1 MFRTK
6 QKFRRFLAWILSVV
20 MILMNL
26 SLESIAEEPV
36 YQNYL
41 DGWKVD
47 VAWNTLSKD
56 YTWNATSDEMR
67 QPKIVVTYRMDHAAK
82 DYPAG
87 SLSFVIPGIGGVK
100 RSGTVKAD
108 KLAADQGDS
117 EWNYDWDPMSDTY
130 RFTNK
135 FAVSSGQSV
144 SGGFELLWTL
154 EARDCENGYT
164 MESSPY
170 FSVADA
176 GGIQMEPLSFA
187 FASTPDRYR
196 INMTRQTISGS
207 AYEKENKDYI
217 WYDCSVS
224 FDNDWLARGIYK
236 STLAMTVF
244 GAGTSGDDVIV
255 KEGTRY
261 KEIPVSVSG
270 DDLTFDLFTERYGNL
285 VELNSSGNRH
295 TYTVS
300 YRIGFKKETLE
311 GNEVTLHAHLD
322 RLYEDDEDWTVDA
335 GENECVDADDIFTLH
350 GYSFSHAGY
359 TYNQWSVNY
368 QHEIYEWTNR
378 HDAPIKE
385 TDRLNATGLYSGAVI
400 PFVLSGTSNRSYSSG
415 RSARAPRRGRM
426 AVASASEA
434 QIAVASET
442 GEDRLGEND
451 DPDLEDEKESSSTE
465 QDDTF
470 WKPWYRK
477 LMGKN
482 PETDPEELPENWNDL
497 SWYEHDLVSEN
508 ADFSDAVTFGEKYPE
523 EADVITA
530 TDSDAEEEED
540 YLPDITLSQADTSLW
555 SKVMGLFAIKSFA
568 AETDAAED
576 VTVSDDSVGKAT
588 VSNAPR
594 KAAAQTDEDIKETTV
609 TGSGISESQRYGLAL
624 GDDKIAVYL
633 KNGTMRALE
642 DHEYDMAF
650 VRVLPNGGE
659 TVYDYEVYGAE
670 SQDEAPDQYKLLAT
684 GTTDAG
690 TVHQLPDGVKAVYV
704 LVKDID
710 GSYSF
715 QLQTGVRLHL
725 NWQEEQAKEESE
737 RVDHSA
743 RLVNFTYMRSLYRDG
758 NGVLKN
764 DCAKT
769 VDDYGGTY
777 GKILADRDLDVFG
790 EGMLRDYSNVWL
802 RDPVTALETRVT
814 ADEFTGGGRDGFES
828 VIHASGTLKSDESG
842 TLKKFSLYAV
852 LPEGLTADPDED
864 EVTVT
869 GSGTAYTGGETDDF
883 ASHVSIRQTEWNG
896 KTTIVADFDFSD
908 APLASEQLT
917 SVSMAFPVSL
927 TYADFL
933 SLGNSYMPES
943 ALIAHDEGLAKISG
957 SSVRTDHYDLD
968 EDGDTEEKHAYYST
982 RVTIKEDATE
992 WREYVSKYV
1001 KSGYSTGFVTDTVAR
1016 LYNDAEDAKKQEK
1029 SDYSYRLDFGLG
1041 SSNAKNIVFFDRI
1054 EQGAKIA
1061 QTGENKDSYQ
1071 TIVSGWQGTFRGAD
1085 TTQAEKIGLAPT
1097 VYYSTD
1103 KNQEFDLGASGWST
1117 DAPADL
1123 STVKS
1128 IAVALDTSNMA
1139 DGLMKTRQMAYV
1151 LINMRAPKDRNL
1163 IEKRAVNQYTVQY
1176 DAYGLTGQYETTYT
1190 LSSAQTQ
1197 VKLLDNI
1204 GKLVLQKVDGD
1215 NLTKTDEDGTEHF
1228 AALTGAK
1235 FQVYGPDGAALFADG
1250 GKDLNSMGRI
1260 VMNNVRAGTYAW
1272 EEVQAPAGYQKITG
1286 KHTFT
1291 VTDIPQTIEIKNSR
1305 IPGSVTLTKLDADDE
1320 TRGPIAGAVYQLY
1333 QADGTQVFL
1342 TGSDGNYT
1350 YSTSGQ
1356 ESSCMT
1362 GADGTL
1368 TVNGLPWGSYY
1379 LKETEA
1385 PAGYEM
1391 DEASVSFEIGKAQY
1405 DAETDT
1411 IHTAV
1416 TAKDAEKAASI
1427 RLTKYDAVSGK
1438 TLKNA
1443 YYDVAVRKADGS
1455 YRKLYE
1461 YLKTNAA
1468 GELTVENLKFG
1479 HYRFTEV
1486 VPPAGYTLAA
1496 EPVET
1501 DLDATTADTVV
1512 KISQTDD
1519 RKTGSVKLIKLSSD
1533 GMPLSNAEFALYQ
1546 KAEDTGV
1553 AGADTLIQEGLVT
1566 GADGT
1571 TAIVDQLTW
1580 GDYYFLETKAP
1591 QGYQKSDAQLS
1602 FTVDASN
1609 ADAVQTVR
1617 VADEKILGSVTL
1629 TKMDEATKTKKL
1641 KDAQFNLYKNDGS
1654 LVKEGLITDGDGA
1667 ITVTGLEWGSYYLE
1681 ETKAPAGY
1689 GISRDKV
1696 RFSVNEANCTT
1707 TQALTCYDP
1716 AEQVQITIR
1725 KEINEWY
1732 EPFGNATFL
1741 FEIAGTDVNG
1751 TAHTWNKSI
1760 TLVNGATTGNVILS
1774 GIPAGTY
1781 TIRERDTERYKLDGI
1796 TAGANVTVAGDTATA
1811 VLTSEK
1817 EAEVTFANS
1826 ISQYEKFSHTGN
1838 TTNVV
1843 NAKTKL
1849 TGLQVAYKGPVTIES
1864 ETENSYTFTADDLE
1878 AVAFYDDGSSKTIR
1892 FSDLELN
1899 PATVTGNNNSSGA
1912 GYTVNV
1918 SYTENGMTVSGS
1930 FSVEVNLQIPPQPF
1944 TVTYDAN
1951 GGYFGEDTSSTLN
1964 QVTYVKS
1971 NKAHITKTAK
1981 TDNVSDDGTTFTGG
1995 YGNNIEKNQIVEIPG
2010 AKNLKVTITY
2020 QMENITCDWVCLY
2033 EGLSV
2038 QPTKNN
2044 YDQSKS
2050 GKLSGNTKT
2059 TKEFTINGD
2068 TVQIFFSS
2076 DYSNDNYY
2084 GFYATVEGEGI
2095 GNAIAVGEEKQ
2106 PNHATKKFAGWYTD
2120 AACSDGKK
2128 FALNDCTEDVTVY
2141 AKWKDLTAI
2150 LLSSGPGTGLGKKM
2164 ADIAGNVKEI
2174 TAFQQSAVMPDAD
2187 VTSDATHLISTTD
2200 SETPI
2205 YLWRDGTALL
2215 WWSKAEKVQA
2225 QELNYLFCQ
2234 SDTYNSNSKPGAWE
2248 LRGAFSALS
2257 DISGLKNWDVSQTT
2271 SMEQLFTGCEQLKD
2285 ISPIRGWQTGRVTDM
2300 TKLFDSCSQLVNLDA
2315 LEQWD
2320 LTKVHEF
2327 YYTFRG
2333 CESLENLNFMKQWK
2347 SVKPIVIS
2355 GMFSYCSS
2363 LNNIDG
2369 IAALDTSQTT
2379 DMMYVFNRCKNLEII
2394 TPLASWN
2401 TENVRYVGGMF
2412 WYCSSLTDLTP
2423 LSGWNTSHVKDMN
2436 YMFAHCSN
2444 LTDLSPF
2451 AVWDTSNVTNMSG
2464 VFSWCDPSDLTP
2476 LSGWN
2481 TSNVT
2486 NMNSMFEGCRSLI
2499 NLTALLNWNTSNVTR
2514 MNAMFY
2520 NCVTLTDLSPI
2531 SNWSTSSVTDM
2542 GSMFNGCNNLVNLT
2556 PLAGWNISN
2565 VTNMSYM
2572 FNVCQNLT
2580 DLSPISDW
2588 NVSNVTKMN
2597 GVFASCENL
2606 TNLSPISGWNVSN
2619 VTNMAYMFYRCTKMT
2634 DLGPIS
2640 DWNVSNVTAMNY
2652 MFDGCSAL
2660 TDLSPISDWNVSN
2673 ATAMNYMFDRCS
2685 TLTNLSPISNWDTS
2699 NVTNM
2704 SGMFRECGNLTDL
2717 TALSDWNTSSVTD
2730 MHSMFYQCESLTD
2743 LTPLSGWNTSSVTDM
2758 SYMFY
2763 NCSALTNLTPLS
2775 NWDVP
2780 NVTLVNNMFSG
2791 CYKLADSSA
2800 INDWDILKVTNFKYM
2815 FESCPSH
2822 PTFTKRAGTW
2832 DNRGTFTPTS

>member
-187 FASTPDRYR
+187 FTSTPDRYR

-236 STLAMTVF
+236 STLAMTVS

-255 KEGTRY
+255 KEGNRY
-261 KEIPVSVSG
+261 KEIPVSVSE

-285 VELNSSGNRH
+285 VELDSSGNRR

-322 RLYEDDEDWTVDA
+322 RLYEDDEDWTIDA
-335 GENECVDADDIFTLH
+335 GENERVDADDTFTLH

-378 HDAPIKE
+378 HDAPVKE
-385 TDRLNATGLYSGAVI
+385 TDRLNATGLYSGAVV
-400 PFVLSGTSNRSYSSG
+400 PFVLSGTSNRNYSAG

-451 DPDLEDEKESSSTE
+451 GPDPEDEKESSSTE
-465 QDDTF
+465 QDDAF

-477 LMGKN
+477 LMGKK
-482 PETDPEELPENWNDL
+482 PETDPEELPENWDDL

-568 AETDAAED
+568 AETDAAEG

-588 VSNAPR
+588 ASNAPR
-594 KAAAQTDEDIKETTV
+594 KAAAQTDKDIKETTV

-704 LVKDID
+704 LVKGID

-869 GSGTAYTGGETDDF
+869 GSGTVYTGGETDDF

-1016 LYNDAEDAKKQEK
+1016 LYNDAEDAAKQEK

-1061 QTGENKDSYQ
+1061 QTGEDKDSYQ
-1071 TIVSGWQGTFRGAD
+1071 TIVSGWQGTFRGVD
-1085 TTQAEKIGLAPT
+1085 TTQAEKMGLVPT

-1103 KNQEFDLGASGWST
+1103 KNQEFNLSASGWST
-1117 DAPADL
+1117 DTPADL

-1128 IAVALDTSNMA
+1128 IAVALDTSNMT

-1333 QADGTQVFL
+1333 QADGTQMFL
-1342 TGSDGNYT
+1342 TGSDGSYA

-1362 GADGTL
+1362 GTDGTL
-1368 TVNGLPWGSYY
+1368 TINGLPWGSYY

-1391 DEASVSFEIGKAQY
+1391 DKVPVSFEIGKAQY
-1405 DAETDT
+1405 DAGTDA
-1411 IHTAV
+1411 IHTDV

-1438 TLKNA
+1438 ALKNA

-1468 GELTVENLKFG
+1468 GELTVEGLKFG

-1501 DLDATTADTVV
+1501 DLDAVTAGTVV

-1533 GMPLSNAEFALYQ
+1533 GMPLSNAEFVLYQ
-1546 KAEDTGV
+1546 KAEDTGLTGS
-1553 AGADTLIQEGLVT
+1553 ATADTMIQDGLVT
-1566 GADGT
+1566 GADGA

-1609 ADAVQTVR
+1609 ADSVQTVR

-1654 LVKEGLITDGDGA
+1654 LVKAGLTTDGNGV
-1667 ITVTGLEWGSYYLE
+1667 ITVTDLEWGSYYFE

-1696 RFSVNEANCTT
+1696 RFSINEANCTT

-1760 TLVNGATTGNVILS
+1760 TLVNGATTGSVILS

-1817 EAEVTFANS
+1817 KAEVTFANN
-1826 ISQYEKFSHTGN
+1826 ISQYEKFSHTSN
-1838 TTNVV
+1838 AANVV

-1849 TGLQVAYKGPVTIES
+1849 TGLQVAYKGPATIES
-1864 ETENSYTFTADDLE
+1864 ETENSYTFTADDVE
-1878 AVAFYDDGSSKTIR
+1878 AIAFYDDGSSKIIR
-1892 FSDLELN
+1892 FSDLELD

-1918 SYTENGMTVSGS
+1918 SYTENGMAVSGS

-1944 TVTYDAN
+1944 TITYDAN

-1964 QVTYVKS
+1964 QVIYVKS
-1971 NKAHITKTAK
+1971 DKAHITKTAK
-1981 TDNVSDDGTTFTGG
+1981 TDNVDADGARTSES
-1995 YGNNIEKNQIVEIPG
+1995 YGNNVTKNQVVTIPG
-2010 AKNLKVTITY
+2010 AESLKVTITY
-2020 QMENITCDWVCLY
+2020 QTESANCDWVCLY
-2033 EGLSV
+2033 EGLDIT
-2038 QPTKNN
+2038 PDRGN
-2044 YDQSKS
+2044 YGQSKS
-2050 GKLSGNTKT
+2050 GKLGGTTKT
-2059 TKEFTINGD
+2059 TKEFTIQGD
-2068 TVQIFFSS
+2068 TVQIFFRSDSS
-2076 DYSNDNYY
+2076 VCNYY
-2084 GFYATVEGEGI
+2084 GFYAIVEGEGI
-2095 GNAIAVGEEKQ
+2095 GNAIVTGEEKK

-2120 AACSDGKK
+2120 AACSDGKE
-2128 FALNDCTEDVTVY
+2128 FVLEDCTEDVVVY
-2141 AKWKDLTAI
+2141 AKWKK
-2150 LLSSGPGTGLGKKM
+2150 LSATLIDSSYTSDSLKGKF
-2164 ADIAGNVKEI
+2164 ADIAVTKEEI
-2174 TAFQQSAVMPDAD
+2174 TAFQHSTVMPPED
-2187 VTSDATHLISTTD
+2187 VLNNPSCIISTMD
-2200 SETPI
+2200 SEAPV
-2205 YLWRDGTALL
+2205 YLWKNGTTLQ
-2215 WWSKAEKVQA
+2215 WWSKAEDVYAGKSLAFLFDGNGYYDVSDVGTIYVPTSG
-2225 QELNYLFCQ
+2225 YL
-2234 SDTYNSNSKPGAWE
+2234 KLE
-2248 LRGAFSALS
+2248 
-2257 DISGLKNWDVSQTT
+2257 DISGFSDIRMDKLQSARYLFDSCAMLNDISVIKNWNLINIQDVSYMFYGCVTLQNISAFGEMGRYFSDKRIYIDGVFQHCRSIQDISSLKNWNTSKFESLAFVFAGCSSLSDLTPLAEWNVSNVADVHNIFSGCSSLSDLTPLKQWGSKLSKITNISSMLQYCVNLTDISILEDWKIDNVTDISYMFKGCKKISDLSPLENWNTNRVTNMCSIFESCTRLIDLTPLENWDTNNVKDINRILYGCENIVDLTPLTNWNTDQVTNMNAAFYGCAQVISVSSLKNWNTSNVTQMRETFCKCRSVTDLSGLDDWNTSKITT
-2271 SMEQLFTGCEQLKD
+2271 SAGMFSSC
-2285 ISPIRGWQTGRVTDM
+2285 PITNINALSNWDMSNVTDM
-2300 TKLFDSCSQLVNLDA
+2300 SNMFSSCSQLV
-2315 LEQWD
+2315 D
-2320 LTKVHEF
+2320 LTGLADWNATTV
-2327 YYTFRG
+2327 
-2333 CESLENLNFMKQWK
+2333 NNMQ
-2347 SVKPIVIS
+2347 
-2355 GMFSYCSS
+2355 GMFYDCEV
-2363 LNNIDG
+2363 LTN
-2369 IAALDTSQTT
+2369 
-2379 DMMYVFNRCKNLEII
+2379 I
-2394 TPLASWN
+2394 TPLAKWN
-2401 TENVRYVGGMF
+2401 V
-2412 WYCSSLTDLTP
+2412 
-2423 LSGWNTSHVKDMN
+2423 
-2436 YMFAHCSN
+2436 
-2444 LTDLSPF
+2444 
-2451 AVWDTSNVTNMSG
+2451 SNVTNMKST
-2464 VFSWCDPSDLTP
+2464 FFNCLRLSDLSP
-2476 LSGWN
+2476 IADWN

-2486 NMNSMFEGCRSLI
+2486 NMEQTFCETAVI
-2499 NLTALLNWNTSNVTR
+2499 NLDS
-2514 MNAMFY
+2514 
-2520 NCVTLTDLSPI
+2520 LSK
-2531 SNWSTSSVTDM
+2531 WETKR
-2542 GSMFNGCNNLVNLT
+2542 
-2556 PLAGWNISN
+2556 
-2565 VTNMSYM
+2565 VTN
-2572 FNVCQNLT
+2572 
-2580 DLSPISDW
+2580 
-2588 NVSNVTKMN
+2588 
-2597 GVFASCENL
+2597 
-2606 TNLSPISGWNVSN
+2606 
-2619 VTNMAYMFYRCTKMT
+2619 
-2634 DLGPIS
+2634 
-2640 DWNVSNVTAMNY
+2640 
-2652 MFDGCSAL
+2652 
-2660 TDLSPISDWNVSN
+2660 
-2673 ATAMNYMFDRCS
+2673 
-2685 TLTNLSPISNWDTS
+2685 
-2699 NVTNM
+2699 
-2704 SGMFRECGNLTDL
+2704 
-2717 TALSDWNTSSVTD
+2717 
-2730 MHSMFYQCESLTD
+2730 MHSMFSWCT
-2743 LTPLSGWNTSSVTDM
+2743 
-2758 SYMFY
+2758 
-2763 NCSALTNLTPLS
+2763 ALT
-2775 NWDVP
+2775 
-2780 NVTLVNNMFSG
+2780 
-2791 CYKLADSSA
+2791 DSSA
-2800 INDWDILKVTNFKYM
+2800 INDWDIAKVTDFGSM
-2815 FESCPSH
+2815 FYGCPSH

-2832 DNRGTFTPTS
+2832 DSNGTFTPTS

>member
-164 MESSPY
+164 MEASPY

-207 AYEKENKDYI
+207 TYEKENKDYI
-217 WYDCSVS
+217 WYDCFVS
-224 FDNDWLARGIYK
+224 FDNDWLARGLYK
-236 STLAMTVF
+236 STLAMTVS

-255 KEGTRY
+255 KEGNRY

-285 VELNSSGNRH
+285 VELDSSGNRR

-322 RLYEDDEDWTVDA
+322 RLYEDDENWTVDA
-335 GENECVDADDIFTLH
+335 GENECVDADDTFTLH

-359 TYNQWSVNY
+359 VYNQWSVNY

-378 HDAPIKE
+378 HDAPVKE

-400 PFVLSGTSNRSYSSG
+400 PFVLSGTSDRSYSSG

-451 DPDLEDEKESSSTE
+451 DPDPEDEKESSSTE

-477 LMGKN
+477 LMGKK
-482 PETDPEELPENWNDL
+482 PETDPEELPENWDDL

-764 DCAKT
+764 DCAMT
-769 VDDYGGTY
+769 VDNYGGTY

-869 GSGTAYTGGETDDF
+869 GSGTAYTGRETDDF
-883 ASHVSIRQTEWNG
+883 SSHVSIRQTEWNG
-896 KTTIVADFDFSD
+896 KTTIVADFDFLD
-908 APLASEQLT
+908 APLAAEQLT

-968 EDGDTEEKHAYYST
+968 EDGDTEEKHAYYAT

-1016 LYNDAEDAKKQEK
+1016 LYNDAEDAVKQEK

-1071 TIVSGWQGTFRGAD
+1071 TIASGWQGTFRGVD
-1085 TTQAEKIGLAPT
+1085 TAQAEKMGLVPT

-1117 DAPADL
+1117 DAPVDL

-1190 LSSAQTQ
+1190 LSSAQTH

-1250 GKDLNSMGRI
+1250 GKNLNSMGRI

-1320 TRGPIAGAVYQLY
+1320 TRGPITGAVYQLY
-1333 QADGTQVFL
+1333 RADGTQVFL

-1362 GADGTL
+1362 GTDGTL
-1368 TVNGLPWGSYY
+1368 TINGLPWGSYY

-1391 DEASVSFEIGKAQY
+1391 DEVPVSFEIGKAQY
-1405 DAETDT
+1405 DAGTDA
-1411 IHTAV
+1411 IHTDV

-1438 TLKNA
+1438 ALKNA

-1486 VPPAGYTLAA
+1486 APPAGYTLAA

-1512 KISQTDD
+1512 KISQTDN

-1566 GADGT
+1566 GADGA
-1571 TAIVDQLTW
+1571 TAIIDQLTW

-1654 LVKEGLITDGDGA
+1654 LVKEGLTTDGDGA
-1667 ITVTGLEWGSYYLE
+1667 ITVTGLEWGSYYFE

-1796 TAGANVTVAGDTATA
+1796 TAGANVTVADDTATA

-1849 TGLQVAYKGPVTIES
+1849 TGLQVAYKGPATIES

-1878 AVAFYDDGSSKTIR
+1878 AVAFYDDGSSKTIS
-1892 FSDLELN
+1892 FSDLELD

-1918 SYTENGMTVSGS
+1918 SYTENGMTVSGN

-1951 GGYFGEDTSSTLN
+1951 GGYFDEDASSTLN
-1964 QVTYVKS
+1964 QVTYVK
-1971 NKAHITKTAK
+1971 NNVHVAKVAK
-1981 TDNVSDDGTTFTGG
+1981 TDNVGTDGAQTSGS
-1995 YGNNIEKNQIVEIPG
+1995 YGNNVTKNQVVTIPG
-2010 AKNLKVTITY
+2010 AKSLKVTITY
-2020 QMENITCDWVCLY
+2020 QTESSNYDWVCLY
-2033 EGLSV
+2033 EGLDITPAQS
-2038 QPTKNN
+2038 N

-2050 GKLSGNTKT
+2050 GKLGGTTTT
-2059 TKEFTINGD
+2059 TKEFTIQGD
-2068 TVQIFFSS
+2068 TVQIFFRSDSS
-2076 DYSNDNYY
+2076 GCNYY
-2084 GFYATVEGEGI
+2084 GFYAVVEGEGI
-2095 GNAIAVGEEKQ
+2095 GNAIVTGEEKK
-2106 PNHATKKFAGWYTD
+2106 PSHVTKKFAGWYTD
-2120 AACSDGKK
+2120 AACSDGQE
-2128 FALNDCTEDVTVY
+2128 FVLEDCSEDITVY
-2141 AKWKDLTAI
+2141 AKWEALTAT
-2150 LLSSGPGTGLGKKM
+2150 LLTSSRNTGLGKKM

-2234 SDTYNSNSKPGAWE
+2234 SQTYNSNGKPGAWE

-2271 SMEQLFTGCEQLKD
+2271 SMKQLFTGCEQLKD

-2320 LTKVHEF
+2320 LTKVRQF

-2347 SVKPIVIS
+2347 SVKPTVIS

-2369 IAALDTSQTT
+2369 IAAMDTSQTT
-2379 DMMYVFNRCKNLEII
+2379 DMVHVFNRCENLEII

-2436 YMFAHCSN
+2436 YMFANCRN
-2444 LTDLSPF
+2444 LTDLSPL
-2451 AVWDTSNVTNMSG
+2451 AAWDTSNVTNMSG

-2499 NLTALLNWNTSNVTR
+2499 DLTALLNWNTGNVVQ
-2514 MNAMFY
+2514 MGSMFSG
-2520 NCVTLTDLSPI
+2520 CSQLTDLAPLA
-2531 SNWSTSSVTDM
+2531 NWNTNSVTDM
-2542 GSMFNGCNNLVNLT
+2542 SYMFRGCSQLTNLASLANWNTNSVTTMSSMFYGCSQLADLT
-2556 PLAGWNISN
+2556 GLATWNTGNVTNMRYMFHGCSQLADLTGLATWTTGN
-2565 VTNMSYM
+2565 VTNMSFM
-2572 FNVCQNLT
+2572 FYGCSQ
-2580 DLSPISDW
+2580 
-2588 NVSNVTKMN
+2588 
-2597 GVFASCENL
+2597 L
-2606 TNLSPISGWNVSN
+2606 TNLASLANWNTNSVTDMSYMFFKCSKFADLTGLATWNTGN
-2619 VTNMAYMFYRCTKMT
+2619 VTNMSAMLSQCSKLA
-2634 DLGPIS
+2634 DLTGLAT
-2640 DWNVSNVTAMNY
+2640 WNVE
-2652 MFDGCSAL
+2652 
-2660 TDLSPISDWNVSN
+2660 
-2673 ATAMNYMFDRCS
+2673 
-2685 TLTNLSPISNWDTS
+2685 

-2704 SGMFRECGNLTDL
+2704 SGMFENCTSITDL
-2717 TALSDWNTSSVTD
+2717 TPIKDWNTSSVTN
-2730 MHSMFYQCESLTD
+2730 MRYVFNQCE
-2743 LTPLSGWNTSSVTDM
+2743 N
-2758 SYMFY
+2758 
-2763 NCSALTNLTPLS
+2763 
-2775 NWDVP
+2775 
-2780 NVTLVNNMFSG
+2780 LVN
-2791 CYKLADSSA
+2791 ASA
-2800 INDWDILKVTNFKYM
+2800 INDWKIANVTDFYHM
-2815 FESCPSH
+2815 FDKSPSH

-2832 DNRGTFTPTS
+2832 DSYGTFTPTS

>member
-1 MFRTK
+1 M
-6 QKFRRFLAWILSVV
+6 AWILSVV

-56 YTWNATSDEMR
+56 YTWNAASDEMR

-187 FASTPDRYR
+187 FTSTPDHYR
-196 INMTRQTISGS
+196 INMIRQTISGS

-217 WYDCSVS
+217 WYDCFVS
-224 FDNDWLARGIYK
+224 FDNDWLARGLYK
-236 STLAMTVF
+236 STLTMTVS

-255 KEGTRY
+255 KEENRY

-285 VELNSSGNRH
+285 VELDSSGNRR

-311 GNEVTLHAHLD
+311 GDEVTLHAHLD

-335 GENECVDADDIFTLH
+335 GENECVDADDTFTLH

-359 TYNQWSVNY
+359 IYNQWSVNY

-378 HDAPIKE
+378 HDAPVKE

-400 PFVLSGTSNRSYSSG
+400 PFVLSGTSNRSYTSG

-442 GEDRLGEND
+442 EEDRSGKSD
-451 DPDLEDEKESSSTE
+451 DPDQEDKKESSSAE
-465 QDDTF
+465 QADAF

-477 LMGKN
+477 LMGKK
-482 PETDPEELPENWNDL
+482 PATDPEELPENWDDL
-497 SWYEHDLVSEN
+497 SWYEHDLVSED

-568 AETDAAED
+568 AETDAAEG

-588 VSNAPR
+588 ASNAPR
-594 KAAAQTDEDIKETTV
+594 KAAAQTDKDIKETTV
-609 TGSGISESQRYGLAL
+609 TGSGISENQRYGLAL

-814 ADEFTGGGRDGFES
+814 ADEFIGGGRDGFES

-1016 LYNDAEDAKKQEK
+1016 LYNDAEDAAKQEK

-1071 TIVSGWQGTFRGAD
+1071 TIVSGWQGTFRGVD
-1085 TTQAEKIGLAPT
+1085 TTQAEKMGLVPT

-1103 KNQEFDLGASGWST
+1103 KNQEFDLSASGWST

-1123 STVKS
+1123 STVKG

-1333 QADGTQVFL
+1333 QADGTQMFL

-1391 DEASVSFEIGKAQY
+1391 DEAPVSFEIGKAQY

-1411 IHTAV
+1411 IHAAV
-1416 TAKDAEKAASI
+1416 TAKDAEKDASI
-1427 RLTKYDAVSGK
+1427 RLTKYDAVNGK

-1468 GELTVENLKFG
+1468 GELTVEGLKFG

-1501 DLDATTADTVV
+1501 DLDATTAGIVV

-1546 KAEDTGV
+1546 KAEDTGLTGN
-1553 AGADTLIQEGLVT
+1553 ATADTLIQEGLVT
-1566 GADGT
+1566 GADGAT
-1571 TAIVDQLTW
+1571 TIIDQLTW
-1580 GDYYFLETKAP
+1580 GDYYFLEMKAP

-1609 ADAVQTVR
+1609 ADSVQTVR

-1629 TKMDEATKTKKL
+1629 T
-1641 KDAQFNLYKNDGS
+1641 
-1654 LVKEGLITDGDGA
+1654 
-1667 ITVTGLEWGSYYLE
+1667 
-1681 ETKAPAGY
+1681 
-1689 GISRDKV
+1689 
-1696 RFSVNEANCTT
+1696 
-1707 TQALTCYDP
+1707 
-1716 AEQVQITIR
+1716 
-1725 KEINEWY
+1725 
-1732 EPFGNATFL
+1732 
-1741 FEIAGTDVNG
+1741 
-1751 TAHTWNKSI
+1751 
-1760 TLVNGATTGNVILS
+1760 
-1774 GIPAGTY
+1774 
-1781 TIRERDTERYKLDGI
+1781 
-1796 TAGANVTVAGDTATA
+1796 
-1811 VLTSEK
+1811 
-1817 EAEVTFANS
+1817 
-1826 ISQYEKFSHTGN
+1826 
-1838 TTNVV
+1838 
-1843 NAKTKL
+1843 
-1849 TGLQVAYKGPVTIES
+1849 
-1864 ETENSYTFTADDLE
+1864 
-1878 AVAFYDDGSSKTIR
+1878 
-1892 FSDLELN
+1892 
-1899 PATVTGNNNSSGA
+1899 
-1912 GYTVNV
+1912 
-1918 SYTENGMTVSGS
+1918 
-1930 FSVEVNLQIPPQPF
+1930 
-1944 TVTYDAN
+1944 
-1951 GGYFGEDTSSTLN
+1951 
-1964 QVTYVKS
+1964 
-1971 NKAHITKTAK
+1971 
-1981 TDNVSDDGTTFTGG
+1981 
-1995 YGNNIEKNQIVEIPG
+1995 
-2010 AKNLKVTITY
+2010 
-2020 QMENITCDWVCLY
+2020 
-2033 EGLSV
+2033 
-2038 QPTKNN
+2038 
-2044 YDQSKS
+2044 
-2050 GKLSGNTKT
+2050 
-2059 TKEFTINGD
+2059 
-2068 TVQIFFSS
+2068 
-2076 DYSNDNYY
+2076 
-2084 GFYATVEGEGI
+2084 
-2095 GNAIAVGEEKQ
+2095 
-2106 PNHATKKFAGWYTD
+2106 
-2120 AACSDGKK
+2120 
-2128 FALNDCTEDVTVY
+2128 
-2141 AKWKDLTAI
+2141 
-2150 LLSSGPGTGLGKKM
+2150 
-2164 ADIAGNVKEI
+2164 
-2174 TAFQQSAVMPDAD
+2174 
-2187 VTSDATHLISTTD
+2187 
-2200 SETPI
+2200 
-2205 YLWRDGTALL
+2205 
-2215 WWSKAEKVQA
+2215 
-2225 QELNYLFCQ
+2225 
-2234 SDTYNSNSKPGAWE
+2234 
-2248 LRGAFSALS
+2248 
-2257 DISGLKNWDVSQTT
+2257 
-2271 SMEQLFTGCEQLKD
+2271 
-2285 ISPIRGWQTGRVTDM
+2285 
-2300 TKLFDSCSQLVNLDA
+2300 
-2315 LEQWD
+2315 
-2320 LTKVHEF
+2320 
-2327 YYTFRG
+2327 
-2333 CESLENLNFMKQWK
+2333 
-2347 SVKPIVIS
+2347 
-2355 GMFSYCSS
+2355 
-2363 LNNIDG
+2363 
-2369 IAALDTSQTT
+2369 
-2379 DMMYVFNRCKNLEII
+2379 
-2394 TPLASWN
+2394 
-2401 TENVRYVGGMF
+2401 
-2412 WYCSSLTDLTP
+2412 
-2423 LSGWNTSHVKDMN
+2423 
-2436 YMFAHCSN
+2436 
-2444 LTDLSPF
+2444 
-2451 AVWDTSNVTNMSG
+2451 
-2464 VFSWCDPSDLTP
+2464 
-2476 LSGWN
+2476 
-2481 TSNVT
+2481 
-2486 NMNSMFEGCRSLI
+2486 
-2499 NLTALLNWNTSNVTR
+2499 
-2514 MNAMFY
+2514 
-2520 NCVTLTDLSPI
+2520 
-2531 SNWSTSSVTDM
+2531 
-2542 GSMFNGCNNLVNLT
+2542 
-2556 PLAGWNISN
+2556 
-2565 VTNMSYM
+2565 
-2572 FNVCQNLT
+2572 
-2580 DLSPISDW
+2580 
-2588 NVSNVTKMN
+2588 
-2597 GVFASCENL
+2597 
-2606 TNLSPISGWNVSN
+2606 
-2619 VTNMAYMFYRCTKMT
+2619 
-2634 DLGPIS
+2634 
-2640 DWNVSNVTAMNY
+2640 
-2652 MFDGCSAL
+2652 
-2660 TDLSPISDWNVSN
+2660 
-2673 ATAMNYMFDRCS
+2673 
-2685 TLTNLSPISNWDTS
+2685 
-2699 NVTNM
+2699 
-2704 SGMFRECGNLTDL
+2704 
-2717 TALSDWNTSSVTD
+2717 
-2730 MHSMFYQCESLTD
+2730 
-2743 LTPLSGWNTSSVTDM
+2743 
-2758 SYMFY
+2758 
-2763 NCSALTNLTPLS
+2763 
-2775 NWDVP
+2775 
-2780 NVTLVNNMFSG
+2780 
-2791 CYKLADSSA
+2791 
-2800 INDWDILKVTNFKYM
+2800 
-2815 FESCPSH
+2815 
-2822 PTFTKRAGTW
+2822 
-2832 DNRGTFTPTS
+2832 

>member
-164 MESSPY
+164 MEASPY

-187 FASTPDRYR
+187 FTSTPDRYR

-207 AYEKENKDYI
+207 TYEKENKDYI
-217 WYDCSVS
+217 WYDCFVS
-224 FDNDWLARGIYK
+224 FDNDWLARGLYK
-236 STLAMTVF
+236 STLAMTVS

-255 KEGTRY
+255 KEGNRY

-285 VELNSSGNRH
+285 VELNSSGIRS

-335 GENECVDADDIFTLH
+335 GENECVDADDTFTLH

-359 TYNQWSVNY
+359 VYNQWSVNY

-378 HDAPIKE
+378 HDAPVKE
-385 TDRLNATGLYSGAVI
+385 TDRLNATGLYSGAVV

-426 AVASASEA
+426 AVASESEA

-451 DPDLEDEKESSSTE
+451 DPDPEDEKESSSTE

-477 LMGKN
+477 LMGKK
-482 PETDPEELPENWNDL
+482 PETDPEELPENWDDL

-609 TGSGISESQRYGLAL
+609 TGNGISESQRYGLAL

-814 ADEFTGGGRDGFES
+814 ADEFAGGGRDGFES

-869 GSGTAYTGGETDDF
+869 GSGTAYTGGETNDF

-896 KTTIVADFDFSD
+896 KTTIVADFDFLD
-908 APLASEQLT
+908 APLAAEQLT

-968 EDGDTEEKHAYYST
+968 EDGDTEEKHAYYAT

-1016 LYNDAEDAKKQEK
+1016 LYNDAEDAVKQEK

-1071 TIVSGWQGTFRGAD
+1071 TIASGWQGTFRGVD
-1085 TTQAEKIGLAPT
+1085 TAQAEKIGLVPT

-1117 DAPADL
+1117 DAPVDL

-1190 LSSAQTQ
+1190 LSSAQTH

-1250 GKDLNSMGRI
+1250 GKNLNSMGRI

-1320 TRGPIAGAVYQLY
+1320 TRGPITGAVYQLY
-1333 QADGTQVFL
+1333 RADGTQVFL

-1362 GADGTL
+1362 GTDGTL
-1368 TVNGLPWGSYY
+1368 TINGLPWGSYY

-1391 DEASVSFEIGKAQY
+1391 DEVPVSFEIGKAQY
-1405 DAETDT
+1405 DAGTDA
-1411 IHTAV
+1411 IHTDV

-1438 TLKNA
+1438 ALKNA

-1486 VPPAGYTLAA
+1486 APPAGYTLAA

-1512 KISQTDD
+1512 KISQTDN

-1566 GADGT
+1566 GADGA
-1571 TAIVDQLTW
+1571 TAIIDQLTW

-1654 LVKEGLITDGDGA
+1654 LVKEGLTTDGDGA
-1667 ITVTGLEWGSYYLE
+1667 ITVTGLEWGSYYFE

-1796 TAGANVTVAGDTATA
+1796 TAGANVTVADDTATA

-1849 TGLQVAYKGPVTIES
+1849 TGLQVAYKGPATIES

-1878 AVAFYDDGSSKTIR
+1878 AVAFYDDGSSKTIS
-1892 FSDLELN
+1892 FSDLELD

-1918 SYTENGMTVSGS
+1918 SYTENGMTVSGN

-1951 GGYFGEDTSSTLN
+1951 GGYFDEDASSTLN
-1964 QVTYVKS
+1964 QVTYVK
-1971 NKAHITKTAK
+1971 NNVHVAKVAK
-1981 TDNVSDDGTTFTGG
+1981 TDNVGTDGAQTSGS
-1995 YGNNIEKNQIVEIPG
+1995 YGNNVTKNQVVTIPG
-2010 AKNLKVTITY
+2010 AKSLKVTITY
-2020 QMENITCDWVCLY
+2020 QTESSNYDWVCLY
-2033 EGLSV
+2033 EGLDITPAQS
-2038 QPTKNN
+2038 N

-2050 GKLSGNTKT
+2050 GKLGGTTTT
-2059 TKEFTINGD
+2059 TKEFTIQGD
-2068 TVQIFFSS
+2068 TVQIFFRSDSS
-2076 DYSNDNYY
+2076 GCNYY
-2084 GFYATVEGEGI
+2084 GFYAVVEGEGI
-2095 GNAIAVGEEKQ
+2095 GNAIVTGEEKK
-2106 PNHATKKFAGWYTD
+2106 PSHVTKKFAGWYTD
-2120 AACSDGKK
+2120 AACSDGQE
-2128 FALNDCTEDVTVY
+2128 FVLEDCSEDITVY
-2141 AKWKDLTAI
+2141 AKWEALTAT
-2150 LLSSGPGTGLGKKM
+2150 LLTSSRNTGLGKKM

-2234 SDTYNSNSKPGAWE
+2234 SQTYNSNGKPGAWE

-2271 SMEQLFTGCEQLKD
+2271 SMKQLFTGCEQLKD

-2320 LTKVHEF
+2320 LTKVRQF

-2347 SVKPIVIS
+2347 SVKPTVIS

-2369 IAALDTSQTT
+2369 IVAMDTSQTT
-2379 DMMYVFNRCKNLEII
+2379 DMVHVFNRCENLEII

-2436 YMFAHCSN
+2436 YMFANCRN
-2444 LTDLSPF
+2444 LTDLSPL
-2451 AVWDTSNVTNMSG
+2451 AAWDTSNVTNMSG

-2499 NLTALLNWNTSNVTR
+2499 DLTALLNWNTGNVVQ
-2514 MNAMFY
+2514 MGSMFSG
-2520 NCVTLTDLSPI
+2520 CSQLTDLAPLA
-2531 SNWSTSSVTDM
+2531 NWNTNSVTDM
-2542 GSMFNGCNNLVNLT
+2542 SAMLSQCSKLADLT
-2556 PLAGWNISN
+2556 GLA
-2565 VTNMSYM
+2565 T
-2572 FNVCQNLT
+2572 
-2580 DLSPISDW
+2580 W
-2588 NVSNVTKMN
+2588 NV
-2597 GVFASCENL
+2597 E
-2606 TNLSPISGWNVSN
+2606 
-2619 VTNMAYMFYRCTKMT
+2619 
-2634 DLGPIS
+2634 
-2640 DWNVSNVTAMNY
+2640 
-2652 MFDGCSAL
+2652 
-2660 TDLSPISDWNVSN
+2660 
-2673 ATAMNYMFDRCS
+2673 
-2685 TLTNLSPISNWDTS
+2685 

-2704 SGMFRECGNLTDL
+2704 SGMFENCTSITDL
-2717 TALSDWNTSSVTD
+2717 TPIKDWNTSSVTN
-2730 MHSMFYQCESLTD
+2730 MRYVFNQCE
-2743 LTPLSGWNTSSVTDM
+2743 N
-2758 SYMFY
+2758 
-2763 NCSALTNLTPLS
+2763 
-2775 NWDVP
+2775 
-2780 NVTLVNNMFSG
+2780 LVN
-2791 CYKLADSSA
+2791 ASA
-2800 INDWDILKVTNFKYM
+2800 INDWKIANVTDFYHM
-2815 FESCPSH
+2815 FDKSPSH

-2832 DNRGTFTPTS
+2832 DSYGTFTPTS

>member
-56 YTWNATSDEMR
+56 YTWNATSDEMK

-217 WYDCSVS
+217 WYDCFVS
-224 FDNDWLARGIYK
+224 FDNDWLARGLYK
-236 STLAMTVF
+236 STLAMTVS

-255 KEGTRY
+255 KEGNRY

-285 VELNSSGNRH
+285 VELDSSGNRR

-311 GNEVTLHAHLD
+311 GDEVTLHAHLD

-335 GENECVDADDIFTLH
+335 GENECVDADDTFTLH

-378 HDAPIKE
+378 HDAPVKE
-385 TDRLNATGLYSGAVI
+385 TDRLNATGLYSGAVV
-400 PFVLSGTSNRSYSSG
+400 PFVLSGTSNRNYSSG

-434 QIAVASET
+434 QIAVTSET

-451 DPDLEDEKESSSTE
+451 DHDPEDEKESSSTE

-477 LMGKN
+477 LMGKK
-482 PETDPEELPENWNDL
+482 PETDPEELPENWDDL

-530 TDSDAEEEED
+530 TDSDAEEDED
-540 YLPDITLSQADTSLW
+540 YLPDITLSQANTSIW
-555 SKVMGLFAIKSFA
+555 SRVMGLFAMKSFA
-568 AETDAAED
+568 AETDDAES
-576 VTVSDDSVGKAT
+576 VTASDDGVGKAT
-588 VSNAPR
+588 ASNAPR
-594 KAAAQTDEDIKETTV
+594 KAAAQADEDIKETTV
-609 TGSGISESQRYGLAL
+609 TSSGISENQRYGLAL

-802 RDPVTALETRVT
+802 RDPVTALETKVT
-814 ADEFTGGGRDGFES
+814 ADEFAGGGRDGFES

-957 SSVRTDHYDLD
+957 SSVRTDRYDLD

-1001 KSGYSTGFVTDTVAR
+1001 KSNYSTGFVTDTVAR
-1016 LYNDAEDAKKQEK
+1016 LYNDAEDAAKQEK

-1071 TIVSGWQGTFRGAD
+1071 TIASGWQGTFRGVD
-1085 TTQAEKIGLAPT
+1085 TTQAEKMGLVPT

-1103 KNQEFDLGASGWST
+1103 KNQEFNLSASGWNT

-1197 VKLLDNI
+1197 VKLLDSI

-1333 QADGTQVFL
+1333 QADGTQMFL
-1342 TGSDGNYT
+1342 TGSDGSYT

-1362 GADGTL
+1362 GTDGTL

-1391 DEASVSFEIGKAQY
+1391 DEAPVSFEIGKTQY
-1405 DAETDT
+1405 DAGTDT
-1411 IHTAV
+1411 IHTVV
-1416 TAKDAEKAASI
+1416 TAKDAEKDASI
-1427 RLTKYDAVSGK
+1427 RLTKYDAVNGK

-1443 YYDVAVRKADGS
+1443 YYDVAVKKADGS

-1468 GELTVENLKFG
+1468 GELTVEGLKFG

-1501 DLDATTADTVV
+1501 DLDATTAGTVV

-1553 AGADTLIQEGLVT
+1553 AGSTAADTLIQEGLVT
-1566 GADGT
+1566 GADGA

-1609 ADAVQTVR
+1609 ADSVQTVR

-1654 LVKEGLITDGDGA
+1654 LVKEGLTTDGNGV
-1667 ITVTGLEWGSYYLE
+1667 ITVTDLEWGSYYFE
-1681 ETKAPAGY
+1681 ETKAPTGY

-1696 RFSVNEANCTT
+1696 RFSVNEMNCTT
-1707 TQALTCYDP
+1707 AQALTCYDP

-1760 TLVNGATTGNVILS
+1760 TLVKGATTGNVILS

-1796 TAGANVTVAGDTATA
+1796 TAGANVTVADDTATA

-1849 TGLQVAYKGPVTIES
+1849 TGLQVAYKGPAMIES
-1864 ETENSYTFTADDLE
+1864 ETENSYTFTADDVE
-1878 AVAFYDDGSSKTIR
+1878 AIAFYDDGSSKTIR
-1892 FSDLELN
+1892 FSDLELD

-1951 GGYFGEDTSSTLN
+1951 EGYFGEDTSSTLN
-1964 QVTYVKS
+1964 QVIYVKS
-1971 NKAHITKTAK
+1971 DKAHITKTAK
-1981 TDNVSDDGTTFTGG
+1981 TDNVDTDGARTSES
-1995 YGNNIEKNQIVEIPG
+1995 YGNNVTKNQVVTIPG
-2010 AKNLKVTITY
+2010 AESLKVTITY
-2020 QMENITCDWVCLY
+2020 QTESANCDWVCLY
-2033 EGLSV
+2033 EGLDIT
-2038 QPTKNN
+2038 PDRGN
-2044 YDQSKS
+2044 YGQSKS
-2050 GKLSGNTKT
+2050 GKLGGTTKT
-2059 TKEFTINGD
+2059 TKEFTIQGD
-2068 TVQIFFSS
+2068 TVQIFFRSDSS
-2076 DYSNDNYY
+2076 VCNYY
-2084 GFYATVEGEGI
+2084 GFYAIVEGEGI
-2095 GNAIAVGEEKQ
+2095 GNAIVTGEEKK

-2120 AACSDGKK
+2120 AACSDGKE
-2128 FALNDCTEDVTVY
+2128 FVLEDCTEDVVVY
-2141 AKWKDLTAI
+2141 AKWKK
-2150 LLSSGPGTGLGKKM
+2150 LSATLIDSSYTSDSLKGKF
-2164 ADIAGNVKEI
+2164 ADIAVTKEEI
-2174 TAFQQSAVMPDAD
+2174 TAFQHSTVMPPED
-2187 VTSDATHLISTTD
+2187 VLNNPSCIISTMD
-2200 SETPI
+2200 SEAPV
-2205 YLWRDGTALL
+2205 YLWKNGTTLQ
-2215 WWSKAEKVQA
+2215 WWSKAEDVYAGKSLAFLFDGNGYYDVSDVGTIYVPTSG
-2225 QELNYLFCQ
+2225 YL
-2234 SDTYNSNSKPGAWE
+2234 KLE
-2248 LRGAFSALS
+2248 
-2257 DISGLKNWDVSQTT
+2257 DISGFSDIRMDKLQSARYLFDSCAMLNDISVIKNWNLINIQDVSYMFYGCVTLQNISAFGEIGRYFSDKRIYIDGVFQHCRSIQDISSLKNWNISKFESLTFVFAGCSSLSDLTPLAEWNVSNVADLHNIFSGCSSLSDLTPLKQWSGKLSKITNISSMLQYCVNLTDISILEDWKIDNVTDISYMFKGCKKISDLSPLENWNTNRVTNMCSIFESCTSLIDLTPLENWDTNNVKDINRILYGCENIVDLTPLTNWNTDQVTNMNAAFYGCAQVISVSSLKNWNTSNVTQMRETFCKCRSVTDLSGLDDWNTSKITT
-2271 SMEQLFTGCEQLKD
+2271 SAGMFSSC
-2285 ISPIRGWQTGRVTDM
+2285 PITNINALSNWDMSNVTDM
-2300 TKLFDSCSQLVNLDA
+2300 SNMFSSCSQLV
-2315 LEQWD
+2315 D
-2320 LTKVHEF
+2320 LTGLADWNATTV
-2327 YYTFRG
+2327 
-2333 CESLENLNFMKQWK
+2333 NNMQ
-2347 SVKPIVIS
+2347 
-2355 GMFSYCSS
+2355 GMFYDCEV
-2363 LNNIDG
+2363 LTN
-2369 IAALDTSQTT
+2369 
-2379 DMMYVFNRCKNLEII
+2379 I
-2394 TPLASWN
+2394 TPLAKWN
-2401 TENVRYVGGMF
+2401 V
-2412 WYCSSLTDLTP
+2412 
-2423 LSGWNTSHVKDMN
+2423 
-2436 YMFAHCSN
+2436 
-2444 LTDLSPF
+2444 
-2451 AVWDTSNVTNMSG
+2451 SNVTNMKST
-2464 VFSWCDPSDLTP
+2464 FFNCLRLSDLSP
-2476 LSGWN
+2476 IADWN

-2486 NMNSMFEGCRSLI
+2486 NMEQTFCETAVI
-2499 NLTALLNWNTSNVTR
+2499 NLDS
-2514 MNAMFY
+2514 
-2520 NCVTLTDLSPI
+2520 LSK
-2531 SNWSTSSVTDM
+2531 WETKR
-2542 GSMFNGCNNLVNLT
+2542 
-2556 PLAGWNISN
+2556 
-2565 VTNMSYM
+2565 VTN
-2572 FNVCQNLT
+2572 
-2580 DLSPISDW
+2580 
-2588 NVSNVTKMN
+2588 
-2597 GVFASCENL
+2597 
-2606 TNLSPISGWNVSN
+2606 
-2619 VTNMAYMFYRCTKMT
+2619 
-2634 DLGPIS
+2634 
-2640 DWNVSNVTAMNY
+2640 
-2652 MFDGCSAL
+2652 
-2660 TDLSPISDWNVSN
+2660 
-2673 ATAMNYMFDRCS
+2673 
-2685 TLTNLSPISNWDTS
+2685 
-2699 NVTNM
+2699 
-2704 SGMFRECGNLTDL
+2704 
-2717 TALSDWNTSSVTD
+2717 
-2730 MHSMFYQCESLTD
+2730 MHSMFSWCT
-2743 LTPLSGWNTSSVTDM
+2743 
-2758 SYMFY
+2758 
-2763 NCSALTNLTPLS
+2763 ALT
-2775 NWDVP
+2775 
-2780 NVTLVNNMFSG
+2780 
-2791 CYKLADSSA
+2791 DSSA
-2800 INDWDILKVTNFKYM
+2800 INDWDIAKVTDFGSM
-2815 FESCPSH
+2815 FYGCPSH

-2832 DNRGTFTPTS
+2832 DSSGTFTPTS

>member
-56 YTWNATSDEMR
+56 YTWNATSDEMK

-217 WYDCSVS
+217 WYDCFVS
-224 FDNDWLARGIYK
+224 FDNDWLARGLYK
-236 STLAMTVF
+236 STLAMTVS

-255 KEGTRY
+255 KEGNRY

-285 VELNSSGNRH
+285 VELDSSGNRR

-311 GNEVTLHAHLD
+311 GDEVTLHAHLD

-335 GENECVDADDIFTLH
+335 GENECVDADDTFTLH

-378 HDAPIKE
+378 HDAPVKE
-385 TDRLNATGLYSGAVI
+385 TDRLNATGLYSGAVV
-400 PFVLSGTSNRSYSSG
+400 PFVLSGTSNRNYSSG

-434 QIAVASET
+434 QIAVTSET

-451 DPDLEDEKESSSTE
+451 DHDPEDEKESSSTE

-477 LMGKN
+477 LMGKK
-482 PETDPEELPENWNDL
+482 PETDPEELPENWDDL

-530 TDSDAEEEED
+530 TDSDAEEDED
-540 YLPDITLSQADTSLW
+540 YLPDITLSQANTSIW
-555 SKVMGLFAIKSFA
+555 SRVMGLFAMKSFA
-568 AETDAAED
+568 AETDDAES
-576 VTVSDDSVGKAT
+576 VTASDDGVGKAT
-588 VSNAPR
+588 ASNAPR
-594 KAAAQTDEDIKETTV
+594 KAAAQADEDIKETTV
-609 TGSGISESQRYGLAL
+609 TSSGISENQRYGLAL

-743 RLVNFTYMRSLYRDG
+743 RLVNFTYMRSLYLDG

-814 ADEFTGGGRDGFES
+814 ADEFAGGGRDGFES

-1016 LYNDAEDAKKQEK
+1016 LYNDAEDAAKQEK

-1071 TIVSGWQGTFRGAD
+1071 TIVSGWQGTFRGVD
-1085 TTQAEKIGLAPT
+1085 TMQAEKMGLVPT

-1103 KNQEFDLGASGWST
+1103 KNQEFDLSASGWST
-1117 DAPADL
+1117 NAPVDL

-1215 NLTKTDEDGTEHF
+1215 NLTKTDEDGTAHF

-1391 DEASVSFEIGKAQY
+1391 DEAPVSFEIGKAQY

-1411 IHTAV
+1411 IHAAV

-1443 YYDVAVRKADGS
+1443 YYDVAVKKADGS

-1501 DLDATTADTVV
+1501 DLDATTAGTVV

-1553 AGADTLIQEGLVT
+1553 AGSAAADTLIQEGLVT
-1566 GADGT
+1566 GADGA

-1609 ADAVQTVR
+1609 ADSVQTVR
-1617 VADEKILGSVTL
+1617 VADEKILGSATL

-1667 ITVTGLEWGSYYLE
+1667 ITVTGLEWGSYYFE

-1696 RFSVNEANCTT
+1696 RFSVNEMNCTT
-1707 TQALTCYDP
+1707 AQALTCYDP

-1760 TLVNGATTGNVILS
+1760 TLVKGATTGNVILS

-1796 TAGANVTVAGDTATA
+1796 TAGANVTVADDTATA

-1849 TGLQVAYKGPVTIES
+1849 TGLQVAYKGPAMIES
-1864 ETENSYTFTADDLE
+1864 ETENSYTFTADDVE
-1878 AVAFYDDGSSKTIR
+1878 AIAFYDDGSSKTIR
-1892 FSDLELN
+1892 FSDLELD

-1951 GGYFGEDTSSTLN
+1951 EGYFGEDTSSTLN
-1964 QVTYVKS
+1964 QVIYVKS
-1971 NKAHITKTAK
+1971 DKAHITKTAK
-1981 TDNVSDDGTTFTGG
+1981 TDNVDTDGARTSEL
-1995 YGNNIEKNQIVEIPG
+1995 YGNNVTKNQVVTIPG
-2010 AKNLKVTITY
+2010 AESLKVTITY
-2020 QMENITCDWVCLY
+2020 QTESANCDWVCLY
-2033 EGLSV
+2033 EGLDIT
-2038 QPTKNN
+2038 PDRGN
-2044 YDQSKS
+2044 YGQSKS
-2050 GKLSGNTKT
+2050 GKLGGTTKT
-2059 TKEFTINGD
+2059 TKEFTIQGD
-2068 TVQIFFSS
+2068 TVQIFFRSDSS
-2076 DYSNDNYY
+2076 VCNYY
-2084 GFYATVEGEGI
+2084 GFYAIVEGEGI
-2095 GNAIAVGEEKQ
+2095 GNAIVTGEEKK

-2120 AACSDGKK
+2120 AACSDGKE
-2128 FALNDCTEDVTVY
+2128 FVLEDCTEDVVVY
-2141 AKWKDLTAI
+2141 AKWKK
-2150 LLSSGPGTGLGKKM
+2150 LSATLIDSSYTSDSLKGKF
-2164 ADIAGNVKEI
+2164 ADIAVTKEEI
-2174 TAFQQSAVMPDAD
+2174 TAFQHSTVMPPED
-2187 VTSDATHLISTTD
+2187 VLNNPSCIISTMD
-2200 SETPI
+2200 SEAPV
-2205 YLWRDGTALL
+2205 YLWKNGTTLQ
-2215 WWSKAEKVQA
+2215 WWSKAEDVYAGKSLAFLFDGNGYYDVSDVGTIYVPTSG
-2225 QELNYLFCQ
+2225 YL
-2234 SDTYNSNSKPGAWE
+2234 KLE
-2248 LRGAFSALS
+2248 
-2257 DISGLKNWDVSQTT
+2257 DISGFSDIRMDKLQSARYLFDSCAMLNDISVIKNWNLINIQDVSYMFYGCVTLQNISAFGEIGRYFSDKRIYIDGVFQHCRSIQDISSLKNWNISKFESLTFVFAGCSSLSDLTPLAEWNVSNVADLHNIFSGCSSLSDLTPLKQWSGKLSKITNISSMLQYCVNLTDISILEDWKIDNVTDISYMFKGCKKISDLSPLENWNTNRVTNMCSIFESCTSLIDLTPLENWDTNNVKDINRILYGCENIVDLTPLTNWNTDQVTNMNAAFYGCAQVISVSSLKNWNTSNVTQMRETFCKCRSVTDLSGLDDWNTSKITT
-2271 SMEQLFTGCEQLKD
+2271 SAGMFSSC
-2285 ISPIRGWQTGRVTDM
+2285 PITNINALSNWDMSNVTDM
-2300 TKLFDSCSQLVNLDA
+2300 SNMFSSCSQLV
-2315 LEQWD
+2315 D
-2320 LTKVHEF
+2320 LTGLADWNATTV
-2327 YYTFRG
+2327 
-2333 CESLENLNFMKQWK
+2333 NNMQ
-2347 SVKPIVIS
+2347 
-2355 GMFSYCSS
+2355 GMFYDCEV
-2363 LNNIDG
+2363 LTN
-2369 IAALDTSQTT
+2369 
-2379 DMMYVFNRCKNLEII
+2379 I
-2394 TPLASWN
+2394 TPLAKWN
-2401 TENVRYVGGMF
+2401 V
-2412 WYCSSLTDLTP
+2412 
-2423 LSGWNTSHVKDMN
+2423 
-2436 YMFAHCSN
+2436 
-2444 LTDLSPF
+2444 
-2451 AVWDTSNVTNMSG
+2451 SNVTNMKST
-2464 VFSWCDPSDLTP
+2464 FFNCLRLSDLSP
-2476 LSGWN
+2476 IADWN

-2486 NMNSMFEGCRSLI
+2486 NMEQTFCETAVI
-2499 NLTALLNWNTSNVTR
+2499 NLDS
-2514 MNAMFY
+2514 
-2520 NCVTLTDLSPI
+2520 LSK
-2531 SNWSTSSVTDM
+2531 WETKR
-2542 GSMFNGCNNLVNLT
+2542 
-2556 PLAGWNISN
+2556 
-2565 VTNMSYM
+2565 VTN
-2572 FNVCQNLT
+2572 
-2580 DLSPISDW
+2580 
-2588 NVSNVTKMN
+2588 
-2597 GVFASCENL
+2597 
-2606 TNLSPISGWNVSN
+2606 
-2619 VTNMAYMFYRCTKMT
+2619 
-2634 DLGPIS
+2634 
-2640 DWNVSNVTAMNY
+2640 
-2652 MFDGCSAL
+2652 
-2660 TDLSPISDWNVSN
+2660 
-2673 ATAMNYMFDRCS
+2673 
-2685 TLTNLSPISNWDTS
+2685 
-2699 NVTNM
+2699 
-2704 SGMFRECGNLTDL
+2704 
-2717 TALSDWNTSSVTD
+2717 
-2730 MHSMFYQCESLTD
+2730 MHSMFSWCT
-2743 LTPLSGWNTSSVTDM
+2743 
-2758 SYMFY
+2758 
-2763 NCSALTNLTPLS
+2763 ALT
-2775 NWDVP
+2775 
-2780 NVTLVNNMFSG
+2780 
-2791 CYKLADSSA
+2791 DSSA
-2800 INDWDILKVTNFKYM
+2800 INDWDIAKVTDFGSM
-2815 FESCPSH
+2815 FYGCPSH

>member
-56 YTWNATSDEMR
+56 YTWNATSDEMK

-87 SLSFVIPGIGGVK
+87 SLSFVIPGIGSVK

-117 EWNYDWDPMSDTY
+117 EWNYDWNPMSDTY

-187 FASTPDRYR
+187 FTSTPDRYR

-236 STLAMTVF
+236 STLAMTVS

-255 KEGTRY
+255 KEGNRY

-285 VELNSSGNRH
+285 VELDSSGNRR

-300 YRIGFKKETLE
+300 YRIGFKKKTLE
-311 GNEVTLHAHLD
+311 GNEVTIHAHLD

-335 GENECVDADDIFTLH
+335 GENERVDADDAFTLH
-350 GYSFSHAGY
+350 GYSYSHAGY
-359 TYNQWSVNY
+359 IYNQWSVNY

-378 HDAPIKE
+378 HDAPVKE
-385 TDRLNATGLYSGAVI
+385 ADRLNATSLYSGAVV
-400 PFVLSGTSNRSYSSG
+400 PFVLSGTSDRNYSSG

-442 GEDRLGEND
+442 GEDGSGESD
-451 DPDLEDEKESSSTE
+451 DPDSEDERESSSTE

-477 LMGKN
+477 LMGKK

-523 EADVITA
+523 EVDVITA
-530 TDSDAEEEED
+530 TDSDAGEEED

-555 SKVMGLFAIKSFA
+555 SRVMGLFAIKSFA

-588 VSNAPR
+588 ASNAPR

-814 ADEFTGGGRDGFES
+814 ADEFAGGGRDGFES

-883 ASHVSIRQTEWNG
+883 ASRVSIRQTEWNG

-957 SSVRTDHYDLD
+957 SSVRTDYYDLD

-1016 LYNDAEDAKKQEK
+1016 LYNDAEDAAKQEK

-1061 QTGENKDSYQ
+1061 QTGENMNSYQ
-1071 TIVSGWQGTFRGAD
+1071 TIASGWQGTFRGVD
-1085 TTQAEKIGLAPT
+1085 TTQAEKMGLVPT

-1103 KNQEFDLGASGWST
+1103 KNQEFDLSASGWST
-1117 DAPADL
+1117 DTPADL

-1286 KHTFT
+1286 KHAFT

-1305 IPGSVTLTKLDADDE
+1305 IQGSVTLTKLDADNE

-1333 QADGTQVFL
+1333 QADGTQMFL

-1362 GADGTL
+1362 GADGPL

-1385 PAGYEM
+1385 PVGYEM
-1391 DEASVSFEIGKAQY
+1391 DETPVSFEIGKAQY

-1501 DLDATTADTVV
+1501 DLDATTAGIVV

-1553 AGADTLIQEGLVT
+1553 AGSAAADTLIQEGLVT
-1566 GADGT
+1566 GADGA

-1580 GDYYFLETKAP
+1580 GDYYFLEMKAP

-1609 ADAVQTVR
+1609 ADSVQTVR

-1629 TKMDEATKTKKL
+1629 TKMDEATKTKK
-1641 KDAQFNLYKNDGS
+1641 
-1654 LVKEGLITDGDGA
+1654 
-1667 ITVTGLEWGSYYLE
+1667 
-1681 ETKAPAGY
+1681 
-1689 GISRDKV
+1689 
-1696 RFSVNEANCTT
+1696 
-1707 TQALTCYDP
+1707 
-1716 AEQVQITIR
+1716 
-1725 KEINEWY
+1725 
-1732 EPFGNATFL
+1732 
-1741 FEIAGTDVNG
+1741 
-1751 TAHTWNKSI
+1751 
-1760 TLVNGATTGNVILS
+1760 
-1774 GIPAGTY
+1774 
-1781 TIRERDTERYKLDGI
+1781 
-1796 TAGANVTVAGDTATA
+1796 
-1811 VLTSEK
+1811 
-1817 EAEVTFANS
+1817 
-1826 ISQYEKFSHTGN
+1826 
-1838 TTNVV
+1838 
-1843 NAKTKL
+1843 
-1849 TGLQVAYKGPVTIES
+1849 
-1864 ETENSYTFTADDLE
+1864 
-1878 AVAFYDDGSSKTIR
+1878 
-1892 FSDLELN
+1892 
-1899 PATVTGNNNSSGA
+1899 
-1912 GYTVNV
+1912 
-1918 SYTENGMTVSGS
+1918 
-1930 FSVEVNLQIPPQPF
+1930 
-1944 TVTYDAN
+1944 
-1951 GGYFGEDTSSTLN
+1951 
-1964 QVTYVKS
+1964 
-1971 NKAHITKTAK
+1971 
-1981 TDNVSDDGTTFTGG
+1981 
-1995 YGNNIEKNQIVEIPG
+1995 
-2010 AKNLKVTITY
+2010 
-2020 QMENITCDWVCLY
+2020 
-2033 EGLSV
+2033 
-2038 QPTKNN
+2038 
-2044 YDQSKS
+2044 
-2050 GKLSGNTKT
+2050 
-2059 TKEFTINGD
+2059 
-2068 TVQIFFSS
+2068 
-2076 DYSNDNYY
+2076 
-2084 GFYATVEGEGI
+2084 
-2095 GNAIAVGEEKQ
+2095 
-2106 PNHATKKFAGWYTD
+2106 
-2120 AACSDGKK
+2120 
-2128 FALNDCTEDVTVY
+2128 
-2141 AKWKDLTAI
+2141 
-2150 LLSSGPGTGLGKKM
+2150 
-2164 ADIAGNVKEI
+2164 
-2174 TAFQQSAVMPDAD
+2174 
-2187 VTSDATHLISTTD
+2187 
-2200 SETPI
+2200 
-2205 YLWRDGTALL
+2205 
-2215 WWSKAEKVQA
+2215 
-2225 QELNYLFCQ
+2225 
-2234 SDTYNSNSKPGAWE
+2234 
-2248 LRGAFSALS
+2248 
-2257 DISGLKNWDVSQTT
+2257 
-2271 SMEQLFTGCEQLKD
+2271 
-2285 ISPIRGWQTGRVTDM
+2285 
-2300 TKLFDSCSQLVNLDA
+2300 
-2315 LEQWD
+2315 
-2320 LTKVHEF
+2320 
-2327 YYTFRG
+2327 
-2333 CESLENLNFMKQWK
+2333 
-2347 SVKPIVIS
+2347 
-2355 GMFSYCSS
+2355 
-2363 LNNIDG
+2363 
-2369 IAALDTSQTT
+2369 
-2379 DMMYVFNRCKNLEII
+2379 
-2394 TPLASWN
+2394 
-2401 TENVRYVGGMF
+2401 
-2412 WYCSSLTDLTP
+2412 
-2423 LSGWNTSHVKDMN
+2423 
-2436 YMFAHCSN
+2436 
-2444 LTDLSPF
+2444 
-2451 AVWDTSNVTNMSG
+2451 
-2464 VFSWCDPSDLTP
+2464 
-2476 LSGWN
+2476 
-2481 TSNVT
+2481 
-2486 NMNSMFEGCRSLI
+2486 
-2499 NLTALLNWNTSNVTR
+2499 
-2514 MNAMFY
+2514 
-2520 NCVTLTDLSPI
+2520 
-2531 SNWSTSSVTDM
+2531 
-2542 GSMFNGCNNLVNLT
+2542 
-2556 PLAGWNISN
+2556 
-2565 VTNMSYM
+2565 
-2572 FNVCQNLT
+2572 
-2580 DLSPISDW
+2580 
-2588 NVSNVTKMN
+2588 
-2597 GVFASCENL
+2597 
-2606 TNLSPISGWNVSN
+2606 
-2619 VTNMAYMFYRCTKMT
+2619 
-2634 DLGPIS
+2634 
-2640 DWNVSNVTAMNY
+2640 
-2652 MFDGCSAL
+2652 
-2660 TDLSPISDWNVSN
+2660 
-2673 ATAMNYMFDRCS
+2673 
-2685 TLTNLSPISNWDTS
+2685 
-2699 NVTNM
+2699 
-2704 SGMFRECGNLTDL
+2704 
-2717 TALSDWNTSSVTD
+2717 
-2730 MHSMFYQCESLTD
+2730 
-2743 LTPLSGWNTSSVTDM
+2743 
-2758 SYMFY
+2758 
-2763 NCSALTNLTPLS
+2763 
-2775 NWDVP
+2775 
-2780 NVTLVNNMFSG
+2780 
-2791 CYKLADSSA
+2791 
-2800 INDWDILKVTNFKYM
+2800 
-2815 FESCPSH
+2815 
-2822 PTFTKRAGTW
+2822 
-2832 DNRGTFTPTS
+2832 

>member
-87 SLSFVIPGIGGVK
+87 SLSFVIPGIGSVK

-187 FASTPDRYR
+187 FTSTPDRYR

-224 FDNDWLARGIYK
+224 FDNDWLARGVYK
-236 STLAMTVF
+236 STLAMTVS

-255 KEGTRY
+255 KEGNRY

-285 VELNSSGNRH
+285 VELDSSGNRR

-322 RLYEDDEDWTVDA
+322 RLYEDDEDWTIDA
-335 GENECVDADDIFTLH
+335 GENERVDADDTFTLH

-378 HDAPIKE
+378 HDAPVKE
-385 TDRLNATGLYSGAVI
+385 TDRLNATGLYSGAVV
-400 PFVLSGTSNRSYSSG
+400 PFVLSGTSNRNYSSG

-426 AVASASEA
+426 VVASASEA
-434 QIAVASET
+434 QIAVTSET
-442 GEDRLGEND
+442 GEDRSGKSD
-451 DPDLEDEKESSSTE
+451 DPDQEDKKESSSAE
-465 QDDTF
+465 QDDAF

-477 LMGKN
+477 LMGKK
-482 PETDPEELPENWNDL
+482 PATDPEELPENWDDL
-497 SWYEHDLVSEN
+497 SWYEHDLVSED

-530 TDSDAEEEED
+530 TDSDAEKEED
-540 YLPDITLSQADTSLW
+540 YLPDITLSQADASIW
-555 SKVMGLFAIKSFA
+555 SRVMGLFAMKSFA
-568 AETDAAED
+568 AETDDTEG
-576 VTVSDDSVGKAT
+576 VTASDDSAGKAT
-588 VSNAPR
+588 ASNAPR
-594 KAAAQTDEDIKETTV
+594 KAAAQEDEDIKETTV
-609 TGSGISESQRYGLAL
+609 TSSGISENQRYGLAL

-814 ADEFTGGGRDGFES
+814 ADEFAGGGRDGFES

-896 KTTIVADFDFSD
+896 KTAIVADFDFSD

-982 RVTIKEDATE
+982 RVTIKEEATE

-1001 KSGYSTGFVTDTVAR
+1001 KSNYSTGFVTDTVAR
-1016 LYNDAEDAKKQEK
+1016 LYNDAEDAVKQEK

-1071 TIVSGWQGTFRGAD
+1071 TIVSGWQGTFRGVD
-1085 TTQAEKIGLAPT
+1085 TTQAEKMGLVPT

-1103 KNQEFDLGASGWST
+1103 KNQEFDLSASGWST

-1123 STVKS
+1123 STVNS

-1250 GKDLNSMGRI
+1250 GKELNSMGRI

-1333 QADGTQVFL
+1333 QADGTQMFL
-1342 TGSDGNYT
+1342 TGSDGIYA

-1362 GADGTL
+1362 GTDGTL
-1368 TVNGLPWGSYY
+1368 TINGLPWGSYY
-1379 LKETEA
+1379 LEETEA

-1391 DEASVSFEIGKAQY
+1391 DEVPVSFEIGKAQY

-1468 GELTVENLKFG
+1468 GELTVEGLKFG

-1501 DLDATTADTVV
+1501 DLDAVTAGTVV

-1566 GADGT
+1566 GADGA
-1571 TAIVDQLTW
+1571 TAIVDQLIW

-1609 ADAVQTVR
+1609 ADAVQIVR

-1654 LVKEGLITDGDGA
+1654 LVKEGLTTNGDGA
-1667 ITVTGLEWGSYYLE
+1667 ITVTGLEWGSYYFE

-1760 TLVNGATTGNVILS
+1760 TLVKGATTGNVILS

-1796 TAGANVTVAGDTATA
+1796 TAGANVTVADDTATA

-1849 TGLQVAYKGPVTIES
+1849 TGLQVAYKGPAMIES
-1864 ETENSYTFTADDLE
+1864 ETENSYTFTADDVE
-1878 AVAFYDDGSSKTIR
+1878 AIAFYDDGSSKTIR
-1892 FSDLELN
+1892 FSDLELD

-1951 GGYFGEDTSSTLN
+1951 GGYFDEDASSTLN
-1964 QVTYVKS
+1964 QVTYVK
-1971 NKAHITKTAK
+1971 NNVHVAKIAK
-1981 TDNVSDDGTTFTGG
+1981 TDNVGTDGAQTSGS
-1995 YGNNIEKNQIVEIPG
+1995 YGNNVTKNQVVTIPG
-2010 AKNLKVTITY
+2010 AESLKVTITY
-2020 QMENITCDWVCLY
+2020 QTERSNYDWVCLY
-2033 EGLSV
+2033 EGLDIT
-2038 QPTKNN
+2038 PTQSN

-2050 GKLSGNTKT
+2050 GKLGGTTTT
-2059 TKEFTINGD
+2059 TKEFTIQGD
-2068 TVQIFFSS
+2068 TVQIFFRS
-2076 DYSNDNYY
+2076 DSGGCNYY
-2084 GFYATVEGEGI
+2084 GFYAVVEGEGI
-2095 GNAIAVGEEKQ
+2095 GNAIVTGEEKK
-2106 PNHATKKFAGWYTD
+2106 PSHVTKKFAGWYTD
-2120 AACSDGKK
+2120 AACSDGQE
-2128 FALNDCTEDVTVY
+2128 FVLEDCSEDITVY
-2141 AKWKDLTAI
+2141 AKWEALTAT
-2150 LLSSGPGTGLGKKM
+2150 LLTSSRNTGLGKKM
-2164 ADIAGNVKEI
+2164 ADIAIATEEI
-2174 TAFQQSAVMPDAD
+2174 TAFQRSLVMPDEDVMAD
-2187 VTSDATHLISTTD
+2187 EAHLISTED
-2200 SETPI
+2200 SEAPI
-2205 YLWRDGTALL
+2205 YLWRDGTALK
-2215 WWSKAEKVQA
+2215 WWSKAEKVYA
-2225 QELNYLFCQ
+2225 QNLIQLFC
-2234 SDTYNSNSKPGAWE
+2234 SSSSGGMNMTTGKYSSTPKYAYPN
-2248 LRGAFSALS
+2248 LR
-2257 DISGLKNWDVSQTT
+2257 DISGLSEWDVEHTEYIDNMFDCCSSINDITPI
-2271 SMEQLFTGCEQLKD
+2271 KD
-2285 ISPIRGWQTGRVTDM
+2285 WNFKELRTMSGAFHQ
-2300 TKLFDSCSQLVNLDA
+2300 
-2315 LEQWD
+2315 
-2320 LTKVHEF
+2320 
-2327 YYTFRG
+2327 
-2333 CESLENLNFMKQWK
+2333 CESLTDIN
-2347 SVKPIVIS
+2347 
-2355 GMFSYCSS
+2355 
-2363 LNNIDG
+2363 
-2369 IAALDTSQTT
+2369 AL
-2379 DMMYVFNRCKNLEII
+2379 KN
-2394 TPLASWN
+2394 WN
-2401 TENVRYVGGMF
+2401 TENVSTMPYLFAACSNLSDVSGLATWNTNKLVQTSSMF
-2412 WYCSSLTDLTP
+2412 MGCTALEDIASLSNWQTNKINDMNQMFASCALLTDLEPLADWNVENVQVMSFMFYGCGALADLTP
-2423 LSGWNTSHVKDMN
+2423 LANWQTGNVTHMNDMFCRCSQLADLTPIANWNTDNVIYMSEMFSGCSQLTNLASLANWNTNNVVKM
-2436 YMFAHCSN
+2436 YSMFSQCSQ
-2444 LTDLSPF
+2444 LTDLAPLANWNTGSVVEMNSMFSGCSQLTNLAPLANWNTGNVVKMGSMF
-2451 AVWDTSNVTNMSG
+2451 SQCSQLTDLAPLANWNTKSVTYMSAMFYGCSQLTNLASLANWNTNSVTNMSLM
-2464 VFSWCDPSDLTP
+2464 FFECSQLADLTG
-2476 LSGWN
+2476 LATWN
-2481 TSNVT
+2481 T
-2486 NMNSMFEGCRSLI
+2486 G
-2499 NLTALLNWNTSNVTR
+2499 
-2514 MNAMFY
+2514 
-2520 NCVTLTDLSPI
+2520 
-2531 SNWSTSSVTDM
+2531 
-2542 GSMFNGCNNLVNLT
+2542 
-2556 PLAGWNISN
+2556 N

-2572 FNVCQNLT
+2572 FHGCSQLADLT
-2580 DLSPISDW
+2580 GLATW
-2588 NVSNVTKMN
+2588 NT
-2597 GVFASCENL
+2597 G
-2606 TNLSPISGWNVSN
+2606 N
-2619 VTNMAYMFYRCTKMT
+2619 VTNMSSMFH
-2634 DLGPIS
+2634 
-2640 DWNVSNVTAMNY
+2640 
-2652 MFDGCSAL
+2652 GCSQ
-2660 TDLSPISDWNVSN
+2660 
-2673 ATAMNYMFDRCS
+2673 
-2685 TLTNLSPISNWDTS
+2685 LTNLASLANWNTNSVTNMSYMFFKCSKLADLTELATWNTGNVTNMS
-2699 NVTNM
+2699 AMLSQCSKLADLTGLATWNVENVTNM
-2704 SGMFRECGNLTDL
+2704 SGMFESCTSITDL
-2717 TALSDWNTSSVTD
+2717 TPIKDWNTSSVTN
-2730 MHSMFYQCESLTD
+2730 MRYVFNRCE
-2743 LTPLSGWNTSSVTDM
+2743 N
-2758 SYMFY
+2758 
-2763 NCSALTNLTPLS
+2763 
-2775 NWDVP
+2775 
-2780 NVTLVNNMFSG
+2780 LVN
-2791 CYKLADSSA
+2791 ASA
-2800 INDWDILKVTNFKYM
+2800 INDWKIANVTDFYHM
-2815 FESCPSH
+2815 FAGCPSH

-2832 DNRGTFTPTS
+2832 DSSGTFTPTS

>member
-187 FASTPDRYR
+187 FTSTPDRYR

-217 WYDCSVS
+217 WYDCFVS
-224 FDNDWLARGIYK
+224 FDNDWLARGLYK
-236 STLAMTVF
+236 STLAMTVS

-255 KEGTRY
+255 KEGNRY

-270 DDLTFDLFTERYGNL
+270 DDLTFVLFTERYGNL
-285 VELNSSGNRH
+285 VELDSSGNRR

-311 GNEVTLHAHLD
+311 GDEVTLHTHLD
-322 RLYEDDEDWTVDA
+322 RLYEDDEDWTIDA
-335 GENECVDADDIFTLH
+335 GENERVDADDTFTLH

-378 HDAPIKE
+378 HDAPVKE
-385 TDRLNATGLYSGAVI
+385 TDRLNATGLYSGAVV
-400 PFVLSGTSNRSYSSG
+400 PFVLSGTSNRNYSSG

-434 QIAVASET
+434 QIAVTSET
-442 GEDRLGEND
+442 GEDRSGKSD
-451 DPDLEDEKESSSTE
+451 DPDQEDKKESSSAE
-465 QDDTF
+465 QDDAF

-477 LMGKN
+477 LMGKK
-482 PETDPEELPENWNDL
+482 PATDPEELPENWDDL
-497 SWYEHDLVSEN
+497 SWYEHDLVSED

-530 TDSDAEEEED
+530 TDSDAEEDED

-555 SKVMGLFAIKSFA
+555 NRVMGLFAMKSFA
-568 AETDAAED
+568 AETDDTEG
-576 VTVSDDSVGKAT
+576 VTASDDSVGKAT
-588 VSNAPR
+588 ASNAPR
-594 KAAAQTDEDIKETTV
+594 KAAAQADEDIKETTV
-609 TGSGISESQRYGLAL
+609 TSSGISESQRYGLAL

-704 LVKDID
+704 LVKDIN

-758 NGVLKN
+758 NEVLKN

-883 ASHVSIRQTEWNG
+883 ASHVSIHQTEWNG

-957 SSVRTDHYDLD
+957 SSVRTDDYDLD
-968 EDGDTEEKHAYYST
+968 EDGDTEERHAYYST

-1016 LYNDAEDAKKQEK
+1016 LYNDAEDAAKQEK

-1071 TIVSGWQGTFRGAD
+1071 TIVSGWQGTLQGVD
-1085 TTQAEKIGLAPT
+1085 TTQAEKMGMVPT
-1097 VYYSTD
+1097 IYYSTD
-1103 KNQEFDLGASGWST
+1103 KNQEFNLSASGWST
-1117 DAPADL
+1117 DTPADL

-1128 IAVALDTSNMA
+1128 IAVALNTSNMTN
-1139 DGLMKTRQMAYV
+1139 GLMKTRQMAYV

-1250 GKDLNSMGRI
+1250 GKNLNSMGRI

-1272 EEVQAPAGYQKITG
+1272 EEVQAPTGYQKITG

-1305 IPGSVTLTKLDADDE
+1305 ILGSVTLTKLDADDE

-1333 QADGTQVFL
+1333 QADGTQMFL
-1342 TGSDGNYT
+1342 TGSNGNYT

-1368 TVNGLPWGSYY
+1368 TVSGLPWGSYY
-1379 LKETEA
+1379 LKEIEA

-1391 DEASVSFEIGKAQY
+1391 DETQVSFEIGTAQY
-1405 DAETDT
+1405 DAGTDV

-1416 TAKDAEKAASI
+1416 TAKDAEKTASI

-1468 GELTVENLKFG
+1468 GELTVEGLKFG

-1501 DLDATTADTVV
+1501 DLDAATAGTVV

-1533 GMPLSNAEFALYQ
+1533 GMPLSNEEFALYQ

-1553 AGADTLIQEGLVT
+1553 AGSAAADTLIQEGLVT
-1566 GADGT
+1566 GADGA
-1571 TAIVDQLTW
+1571 TAIIDQLTW

-1617 VADEKILGSVTL
+1617 VADEKILGSVAL
-1629 TKMDEATKTKKL
+1629 TKIDEATKTKKL
-1641 KDAQFNLYKNDGS
+1641 PDAQFNLYKNDGS
-1654 LVKEGLITDGDGA
+1654 LVKEGLTTDGDGA
-1667 ITVTGLEWGSYYLE
+1667 ITVTDLEWGSYYFE

-1751 TAHTWNKSI
+1751 TVHTWNKSI

-1838 TTNVV
+1838 ATNVV

-1849 TGLQVAYKGPVTIES
+1849 TGLQVAYKGPATIES
-1864 ETENSYTFTADDLE
+1864 ETENSYTFTTDDVE

-1892 FSDLELN
+1892 FSDLELD

-1964 QVTYVKS
+1964 QVIYVKS
-1971 NKAHITKTAK
+1971 DKAHITKTAK
-1981 TDNVSDDGTTFTGG
+1981 TDNVDADGAQTSES
-1995 YGNNIEKNQIVEIPG
+1995 YGNNVTKNQVVTIPG
-2010 AKNLKVTITY
+2010 AESLKVTITY
-2020 QMENITCDWVCLY
+2020 QTESTNCDWVCLY
-2033 EGLSV
+2033 EGLDIT
-2038 QPTKNN
+2038 PDRGN
-2044 YDQSKS
+2044 YGQSKS
-2050 GKLSGNTKT
+2050 GKLGGTTKT
-2059 TKEFTINGD
+2059 TKEFTIQGD
-2068 TVQIFFSS
+2068 TVQIFFRS
-2076 DYSNDNYY
+2076 DGSVSDYY
-2084 GFYATVEGEGI
+2084 GFYAVIEGEGI
-2095 GNAIAVGEEKQ
+2095 GNAIATGEEKK
-2106 PNHATKKFAGWYTD
+2106 PSHATKKFAGWYTD
-2120 AACSDGKK
+2120 AACSDGQE
-2128 FALNDCTEDVTVY
+2128 FVLEDCIEDVTVY
-2141 AKWKDLTAI
+2141 AKWKN
-2150 LLSSGPGTGLGKKM
+2150 LSATLIDSSYTSDSLKGKF
-2164 ADIAGNVKEI
+2164 ADIAVTKEEI
-2174 TAFQQSAVMPDAD
+2174 TAFQHSTVMPPED
-2187 VTSDATHLISTTD
+2187 VLNNPSCIISTMD
-2200 SETPI
+2200 SEAPV
-2205 YLWRDGTALL
+2205 YLWKNGTTLQ
-2215 WWSKAEKVQA
+2215 WWSKAEDVYAGKSLAFLFDGNGYYDVSDVGTIYVPTSG
-2225 QELNYLFCQ
+2225 YL
-2234 SDTYNSNSKPGAWE
+2234 KLE
-2248 LRGAFSALS
+2248 
-2257 DISGLKNWDVSQTT
+2257 DISGFSDIRMDKLQSARYLFDSCAMLNDISTIKNWNLTNIQDVSYMFYGCVALQNISAFGEMGRYFSDKRIHIDGVFQHCRSIQDISSLKNWNISKFESLTFVFAGCSSLSDLTPLAEWNVSNVADLHNIFSGCSSLSDLTPLKQWSGKLSKITNIS
-2271 SMEQLFTGCEQLKD
+2271 SMLQYCVNLTD
-2285 ISPIRGWQTGRVTDM
+2285 ISILEDWKIDNVTDISNMLQGCKKISDLSPLEKWNTNRVTDM
-2300 TKLFDSCSQLVNLDA
+2300 SSIFESCTSLIDLTPLENWDTNNVKDISRIFYSCENIVDLTPLTNWNTDQVTNMNAAFYGCAQVISVSSLKNWNTSNVRQMREMFCKCRSITDLSGLDDWNTSKITTSAGMFSSCPITNINALSNWDMSNVTDMSNMFSTCSQLV
-2315 LEQWD
+2315 D
-2320 LTKVHEF
+2320 LTGLADWNATTVNNMQGMF
-2327 YYTFRG
+2327 YY
-2333 CESLENLNFMKQWK
+2333 CEVLTN
-2347 SVKPIVIS
+2347 
-2355 GMFSYCSS
+2355 
-2363 LNNIDG
+2363 
-2369 IAALDTSQTT
+2369 
-2379 DMMYVFNRCKNLEII
+2379 I
-2394 TPLASWN
+2394 TPLAKWN
-2401 TENVRYVGGMF
+2401 VSNVTNMRSTF
-2412 WYCSSLTDLTP
+2412 FNCLKL
-2423 LSGWNTSHVKDMN
+2423 
-2436 YMFAHCSN
+2436 SN
-2444 LTDLSPF
+2444 LSPITD
-2451 AVWDTSNVTNMSG
+2451 WDTSNVTNMENM
-2464 VFSWCDPSDLTP
+2464 FCE
-2476 LSGWN
+2476 
-2481 TSNVT
+2481 TSV
-2486 NMNSMFEGCRSLI
+2486 I
-2499 NLTALLNWNTSNVTR
+2499 NLDS
-2514 MNAMFY
+2514 
-2520 NCVTLTDLSPI
+2520 LSK
-2531 SNWSTSSVTDM
+2531 WETKQ
-2542 GSMFNGCNNLVNLT
+2542 
-2556 PLAGWNISN
+2556 
-2565 VTNMSYM
+2565 VTNMSAM
-2572 FNVCQNLT
+2572 FSWC
-2580 DLSPISDW
+2580 
-2588 NVSNVTKMN
+2588 
-2597 GVFASCENL
+2597 
-2606 TNLSPISGWNVSN
+2606 
-2619 VTNMAYMFYRCTKMT
+2619 
-2634 DLGPIS
+2634 
-2640 DWNVSNVTAMNY
+2640 
-2652 MFDGCSAL
+2652 
-2660 TDLSPISDWNVSN
+2660 
-2673 ATAMNYMFDRCS
+2673 
-2685 TLTNLSPISNWDTS
+2685 
-2699 NVTNM
+2699 
-2704 SGMFRECGNLTDL
+2704 TDL
-2717 TALSDWNTSSVTD
+2717 T
-2730 MHSMFYQCESLTD
+2730 
-2743 LTPLSGWNTSSVTDM
+2743 
-2758 SYMFY
+2758 
-2763 NCSALTNLTPLS
+2763 
-2775 NWDVP
+2775 
-2780 NVTLVNNMFSG
+2780 
-2791 CYKLADSSA
+2791 DSSA
-2800 INDWDILKVTNFKYM
+2800 INDWDIAKVTDFYNM
-2815 FESCPSH
+2815 FNRCPSH

-2832 DNRGTFTPTS
+2832 DSFGTFTPTS

>member
-56 YTWNATSDEMR
+56 YTWNATSDEMK

-217 WYDCSVS
+217 WYDCFVS
-224 FDNDWLARGIYK
+224 FDNDWLARGLYK
-236 STLAMTVF
+236 STLAMTVS

-255 KEGTRY
+255 KEGNRY

-285 VELNSSGNRH
+285 VELDSSGNRR

-311 GNEVTLHAHLD
+311 GDEVTLHAHLD

-335 GENECVDADDIFTLH
+335 GENECVDADDTFTLH

-378 HDAPIKE
+378 HDAPVKE
-385 TDRLNATGLYSGAVI
+385 TDRLNATGLYSGAVV
-400 PFVLSGTSNRSYSSG
+400 PFVLSGTSNRNYSSG

-434 QIAVASET
+434 QIAVTSET

-451 DPDLEDEKESSSTE
+451 DHDPEDEKESSSTE

-477 LMGKN
+477 LMGKK
-482 PETDPEELPENWNDL
+482 PETDPEELPENWDDL

-530 TDSDAEEEED
+530 TDSDAEEDED
-540 YLPDITLSQADTSLW
+540 YLPDITLSQANTSIW
-555 SKVMGLFAIKSFA
+555 SRVMGLFAMKSFA
-568 AETDAAED
+568 AETDDAES
-576 VTVSDDSVGKAT
+576 VTASDDGVGKAT
-588 VSNAPR
+588 ASNAPR
-594 KAAAQTDEDIKETTV
+594 KAAAQADEDIKETTV
-609 TGSGISESQRYGLAL
+609 TSSGISENQRYGLAL

-777 GKILADRDLDVFG
+777 GKILADRDLDVCG

-814 ADEFTGGGRDGFES
+814 ADEFAGGGRDGFES

-957 SSVRTDHYDLD
+957 SYVRTDHYDLD

-1016 LYNDAEDAKKQEK
+1016 LYNDAEDAAKQEK

-1071 TIVSGWQGTFRGAD
+1071 TIVSGWQGTFRGVD
-1085 TTQAEKIGLAPT
+1085 TTQAEKMGLVPT

-1103 KNQEFDLGASGWST
+1103 KNQEFDLSASGWST
-1117 DAPADL
+1117 DAPADF

-1291 VTDIPQTIEIKNSR
+1291 VTDIPQTIEIKNGR

-1320 TRGPIAGAVYQLY
+1320 TRGPIAGAGYQLY
-1333 QADGTQVFL
+1333 QADGTQMFL

-1350 YSTSGQ
+1350 YSASGQ
-1356 ESSCMT
+1356 ESSCTT
-1362 GADGTL
+1362 GTDGTL

-1391 DEASVSFEIGKAQY
+1391 DEAPVSFEIGKAQY
-1405 DAETDT
+1405 DAGTDT

-1501 DLDATTADTVV
+1501 DLDSTTADTVV
-1512 KISQTDD
+1512 KISQTDN

-1566 GADGT
+1566 GADGA
-1571 TAIVDQLTW
+1571 TAIIDQLTW

-1654 LVKEGLITDGDGA
+1654 LVKEGLTTNGDGA
-1667 ITVTGLEWGSYYLE
+1667 ITVTGLEWGSYYFE

-1732 EPFGNATFL
+1732 EPFGSATFL

-1781 TIRERDTERYKLDGI
+1781 IIRERDTERYKLDGI

-1849 TGLQVAYKGPVTIES
+1849 TGLQVAYKGPATIES

-1892 FSDLELN
+1892 FSDLELD

-1951 GGYFGEDTSSTLN
+1951 GGYFGEDTSKTLN
-1964 QVTYVKS
+1964 QVTYERKS
-1971 NKAHITKTAK
+1971 NVPITKIVK
-1981 TDNVSDDGTTFTGG
+1981 TDNVSDDGAAYSGG
-1995 YGNNIEKNQIVEIPG
+1995 YGNNQEKNTVITIPG
-2010 AKNLKVTITY
+2010 AKTLKVTITY
-2020 QMENITCDWVCLY
+2020 QTENTSYDWVCLY
-2033 EGLSV
+2033 EGTDITPNKS
-2038 QPTKNN
+2038 N
-2044 YDQSKS
+2044 YGDSMS
-2050 GKLSGNTKT
+2050 GKLGGQTKT
-2059 TKEFTINGD
+2059 TKEFEIQGD
-2068 TVQIFFSS
+2068 TVQIFFRS
-2076 DYSNDNYY
+2076 DASADVYY
-2084 GFYATVEGEGI
+2084 GFYTVVEGT
-2095 GNAIAVGEEKQ
+2095 GEEFAVTSGEELR
-2106 PNHATKKFAGWYTD
+2106 PDHPTREFAGWYTD
-2120 AACSDGKK
+2120 ETCTDGNEFSTENCS
-2128 FALNDCTEDVTVY
+2128 EDVTVY
-2141 AKWKDLTAI
+2141 AKWKALTAT
-2150 LLSSGPGTGLGKKM
+2150 LLSSYNTISTLQAKM
-2164 ADIAGNVKEI
+2164 VNIAGTKAEI
-2174 TAFQQSAVMPDAD
+2174 TAFLRSNTKPTDENMTDAN
-2187 VTSDATHLISTTD
+2187 VISESD

-2205 YLWRDGTALL
+2205 YLWKDGTTLK
-2215 WWSKAEKVQA
+2215 WWTKAEKVNVKA
-2225 QELNYLFCQ
+2225 SLIHLF
-2234 SDTYNSNSKPGAWE
+2234 SGYSSLTDLSGLIDWNTGSVTNMSYMFYNCKD
-2248 LRGAFSALS
+2248 LTDL
-2257 DISGLKNWDVSQTT
+2257 SGLKNWNT
-2271 SMEQLFTGCEQLKD
+2271 EK
-2285 ISPIRGWQTGRVTDM
+2285 VTDM
-2300 TKLFDSCSQLVNLDA
+2300 SS
-2315 LEQWD
+2315 
-2320 LTKVHEF
+2320 
-2327 YYTFRG
+2327 
-2333 CESLENLNFMKQWK
+2333 
-2347 SVKPIVIS
+2347 
-2355 GMFSYCSS
+2355 MFSY
-2363 LNNIDG
+2363 
-2369 IAALDTSQTT
+2369 
-2379 DMMYVFNRCKNLEII
+2379 
-2394 TPLASWN
+2394 
-2401 TENVRYVGGMF
+2401 
-2412 WYCSSLTDLTP
+2412 
-2423 LSGWNTSHVKDMN
+2423 
-2436 YMFAHCSN
+2436 CSN
-2444 LTDLSPF
+2444 LTDLS
-2451 AVWDTSNVTNMSG
+2451 ALG
-2464 VFSWCDPSDLTP
+2464 SWKT
-2476 LSGWN
+2476 G
-2481 TSNVT
+2481 T
-2486 NMNSMFEGCRSLI
+2486 
-2499 NLTALLNWNTSNVTR
+2499 
-2514 MNAMFY
+2514 
-2520 NCVTLTDLSPI
+2520 
-2531 SNWSTSSVTDM
+2531 
-2542 GSMFNGCNNLVNLT
+2542 
-2556 PLAGWNISN
+2556 

-2572 FNVCQNLT
+2572 FSDCSNLT
-2580 DLSPISDW
+2580 DLSALGSW
-2588 NVSNVTKMN
+2588 KT
-2597 GVFASCENL
+2597 G
-2606 TNLSPISGWNVSN
+2606 T
-2619 VTNMAYMFYRCTKMT
+2619 VTNMSAMF
-2634 DLGPIS
+2634 S
-2640 DWNVSNVTAMNY
+2640 DCSN
-2652 MFDGCSAL
+2652 L
-2660 TDLSPISDWNVSN
+2660 TDLSALGDWN
-2673 ATAMNYMFDRCS
+2673 TG
-2685 TLTNLSPISNWDTS
+2685 

-2704 SGMFRECGNLTDL
+2704 SRVFGRCRSLADLSALKRWNTRSAASMVCMFADCGSLTDLSLNALQSWETGNVTNMWGMFQGCKSLTDLSALGSWDTGKVTDMSSMFHLCNKLTDLSGLLNWKTGKVTDMSLMFYNCSSLTSLIGLSNWDTGSVVKMSGMFSDCSNLTDL
-2717 TALSDWNTSSVTD
+2717 SLNALQSWETGNVTNMSSMFSGCSNLHDINVLANWNTAKVTD
-2730 MHSMFYQCESLTD
+2730 MSNMFMNCKNLDDLNALTSWD
-2743 LTPLSGWNTSSVTDM
+2743 TTNVKDM
-2758 SYMFY
+2758 SYMFCGL
-2763 NCSALTNLTPLS
+2763 NKIKHVETLESWDTTNVKNMSGMFSFCSLTDVSALANWKTENVENMSWMFNNCDLTDVNALGSWKTGTATNMSFMFYACDLTDVSTLTK
-2775 NWDVP
+2775 WDTGRVE
-2780 NVTLVNNMFSG
+2780 NMSNMFNGCDFTDLSG
-2791 CYKLADSSA
+2791 LETWNTGRVTNMSSMFSYCYKLTDASA
-2800 INDWDILKVTNFKYM
+2800 INDWDILKVTNFESM
-2815 FESCPSH
+2815 FIGCSSH

-2832 DNRGTFTPTS
+2832 DSNGTFTPTS

>member
-6 QKFRRFLAWILSVV
+6 QKFRRFLAWILSIV

-170 FSVADA
+170 FSIADA

-224 FDNDWLARGIYK
+224 FDNDWLARGLYK
-236 STLAMTVF
+236 STLTMTVS

-255 KEGTRY
+255 KEGNRY
-261 KEIPVSVSG
+261 QEIPVSVSG

-285 VELNSSGNRH
+285 VELNSSGNRS

-311 GNEVTLHAHLD
+311 GNEVTIHAHLD

-335 GENECVDADDIFTLH
+335 GENECVDADDTFTLH

-378 HDAPIKE
+378 HDAPVKE
-385 TDRLNATGLYSGAVI
+385 TDRLNATGLYSGAVV
-400 PFVLSGTSNRSYSSG
+400 PFVLSGTSNRNYSSG

-426 AVASASEA
+426 AIASASEA

-451 DPDLEDEKESSSTE
+451 DPDPEDEKESSFTE

-477 LMGKN
+477 LMGKK

-555 SKVMGLFAIKSFA
+555 SRVMGLFAMKSFA
-568 AETDAAED
+568 AETDDAES
-576 VTVSDDSVGKAT
+576 VSASDNNIGKAT
-588 VSNAPR
+588 ASNAPR
-594 KAAAQTDEDIKETTV
+594 KVAAQTDEDIKETTV

-908 APLASEQLT
+908 APLAAEQLT

-933 SLGNSYMPES
+933 SLENSYMPES

-1016 LYNDAEDAKKQEK
+1016 LYNDAEDAVKQEK

-1061 QTGENKDSYQ
+1061 QTGDNKDSYQ
-1071 TIVSGWQGTFRGAD
+1071 TIASGWQGTFRGVD
-1085 TTQAEKIGLAPT
+1085 TAQAEKMGLVPT

-1103 KNQEFDLGASGWST
+1103 KNQEFDLSASGWST

-1286 KHTFT
+1286 KHAFT

-1333 QADGTQVFL
+1333 QADGTQMFL
-1342 TGSDGNYT
+1342 TGSNGNYT

-1379 LKETEA
+1379 LKETET
-1385 PAGYEM
+1385 PVGYEM
-1391 DEASVSFEIGKAQY
+1391 DETPVSFETGKAQY

-1468 GELTVENLKFG
+1468 GELTVEGLKFG

-1501 DLDATTADTVV
+1501 DLDATTAGIVV

-1553 AGADTLIQEGLVT
+1553 VGSAAADTLIQEGLVT
-1566 GADGT
+1566 GADGAT
-1571 TAIVDQLTW
+1571 VIVDQLTW
-1580 GDYYFLETKAP
+1580 GDYYFQETKAP

-1654 LVKEGLITDGDGA
+1654 LVKEGLTTDGDGA
-1667 ITVTGLEWGSYYLE
+1667 ITVTDLEWGSYYFE

-1751 TAHTWNKSI
+1751 TAHIWNKSI

-1796 TAGANVTVAGDTATA
+1796 TAGTNVTVAGDTATA

-1826 ISQYEKFSHTGN
+1826 ISQYEKFSHTSN
-1838 TTNVV
+1838 AANVV

-1849 TGLQVAYKGPVTIES
+1849 TGLQVAYKGPATIES
-1864 ETENSYTFTADDLE
+1864 ETENSYTFTADDVE
-1878 AVAFYDDGSSKTIR
+1878 AVAFYDDGSSKIIR
-1892 FSDLELN
+1892 FSDLELD

-1918 SYTENGMTVSGS
+1918 SYTENGIMVSGN

-1964 QVTYVKS
+1964 QVIYVKS
-1971 NKAHITKTAK
+1971 DKAHITKTAK
-1981 TDNVSDDGTTFTGG
+1981 TDNVDTDGARTSES
-1995 YGNNIEKNQIVEIPG
+1995 YGNNVTKNQVVTIPG
-2010 AKNLKVTITY
+2010 VESLKVTITY
-2020 QMENITCDWVCLY
+2020 QTESANCDWVCLY
-2033 EGLSV
+2033 EGLDIT
-2038 QPTKNN
+2038 PDRGN
-2044 YDQSKS
+2044 YGQSKS
-2050 GKLSGNTKT
+2050 GKLGGTTKT
-2059 TKEFTINGD
+2059 TKEFTIQGD
-2068 TVQIFFSS
+2068 TVQIFFRSDSS
-2076 DYSNDNYY
+2076 VCDYY
-2084 GFYATVEGEGI
+2084 GFYAVVEGEGI
-2095 GNAIAVGEEKQ
+2095 GNAIVTGEEKK
-2106 PNHATKKFAGWYTD
+2106 PSHATKKFAGWYTD
-2120 AACSDGKK
+2120 ATCSDGKE
-2128 FALNDCTEDVTVY
+2128 FVLEDCTEDVVVY
-2141 AKWKDLTAI
+2141 AKWEK
-2150 LLSSGPGTGLGKKM
+2150 LSATLIDSSYTSDSLKGKF
-2164 ADIAGNVKEI
+2164 ADIAVTKEEI
-2174 TAFQQSAVMPDAD
+2174 TAFQHSPVMPSED
-2187 VTSDATHLISTTD
+2187 VLNNPSCVISTKD
-2200 SETPI
+2200 SETPV
-2205 YLWRDGTALL
+2205 YLWKKGTTLQ
-2215 WWSKAEKVQA
+2215 WWSKAEDVYAGKSLSFLFDGNGYYSV
-2225 QELNYLFCQ
+2225 NDVGTIYVPTSGYL
-2234 SDTYNSNSKPGAWE
+2234 KLE
-2248 LRGAFSALS
+2248 
-2257 DISGLKNWDVSQTT
+2257 DISGFSDIRMDKLQSARYLFDSCAMLNDISTIKNWNLTNIQDVSYMFYGCVALQNISAFGEMGRYFSDKRIYIDGVFQHCRSIQDISSLKNWNTSKFESLAFVFAGCSSLSDLTPLAEWNVSNVADVHNIFSGCSSLSDLTPLKQWGSKLSKITNIS
-2271 SMEQLFTGCEQLKD
+2271 SMLQYCVNLTD
-2285 ISPIRGWQTGRVTDM
+2285 ISILEDWKIDNVTDISYMFKGCKKISDLSPLKNWNTNRVTDM
-2300 TKLFDSCSQLVNLDA
+2300 RSIFESCTSLIDLTPLENWDTNNVKDINRIFYSCENIVDLTPLTNWNTDQVTNMNAAFYGCAQVISVSSLKNWNTSNVTQMRETFCKCRSVTDLSGLDDWNTSKITTSAGMFSSCPITNINALSNWDMSNVTDMSNMFSSCSQLV
-2315 LEQWD
+2315 D
-2320 LTKVHEF
+2320 LTGLADWNATTV
-2327 YYTFRG
+2327 
-2333 CESLENLNFMKQWK
+2333 NNMQ
-2347 SVKPIVIS
+2347 
-2355 GMFSYCSS
+2355 GMFYDCEV
-2363 LNNIDG
+2363 LTN
-2369 IAALDTSQTT
+2369 
-2379 DMMYVFNRCKNLEII
+2379 I
-2394 TPLASWN
+2394 TPLAKWN
-2401 TENVRYVGGMF
+2401 V
-2412 WYCSSLTDLTP
+2412 
-2423 LSGWNTSHVKDMN
+2423 
-2436 YMFAHCSN
+2436 
-2444 LTDLSPF
+2444 
-2451 AVWDTSNVTNMSG
+2451 SNVTNMKST
-2464 VFSWCDPSDLTP
+2464 FFNCLRLSDLSP
-2476 LSGWN
+2476 IADWN

-2486 NMNSMFEGCRSLI
+2486 NMEQTFCETAVI
-2499 NLTALLNWNTSNVTR
+2499 NLDS
-2514 MNAMFY
+2514 
-2520 NCVTLTDLSPI
+2520 LSK
-2531 SNWSTSSVTDM
+2531 WETKR
-2542 GSMFNGCNNLVNLT
+2542 
-2556 PLAGWNISN
+2556 
-2565 VTNMSYM
+2565 VTN
-2572 FNVCQNLT
+2572 
-2580 DLSPISDW
+2580 
-2588 NVSNVTKMN
+2588 
-2597 GVFASCENL
+2597 
-2606 TNLSPISGWNVSN
+2606 
-2619 VTNMAYMFYRCTKMT
+2619 
-2634 DLGPIS
+2634 
-2640 DWNVSNVTAMNY
+2640 
-2652 MFDGCSAL
+2652 
-2660 TDLSPISDWNVSN
+2660 
-2673 ATAMNYMFDRCS
+2673 
-2685 TLTNLSPISNWDTS
+2685 
-2699 NVTNM
+2699 
-2704 SGMFRECGNLTDL
+2704 
-2717 TALSDWNTSSVTD
+2717 
-2730 MHSMFYQCESLTD
+2730 MHSMFSWCT
-2743 LTPLSGWNTSSVTDM
+2743 
-2758 SYMFY
+2758 
-2763 NCSALTNLTPLS
+2763 ALT
-2775 NWDVP
+2775 
-2780 NVTLVNNMFSG
+2780 
-2791 CYKLADSSA
+2791 DSSA
-2800 INDWDILKVTNFKYM
+2800 INDWDIAKVTDFGSM
-2815 FESCPSH
+2815 FYGCPSH

>member
-164 MESSPY
+164 MEASPY

-207 AYEKENKDYI
+207 TYEKENKDYI
-217 WYDCSVS
+217 WYDCFVS
-224 FDNDWLARGIYK
+224 FDNDWLARGLYK
-236 STLAMTVF
+236 STLAMTVS

-255 KEGTRY
+255 KEGNRY

-285 VELNSSGNRH
+285 VELDSSGNRR

-322 RLYEDDEDWTVDA
+322 RLYEDDENWTVDA
-335 GENECVDADDIFTLH
+335 GENECVDADDTFTLH

-359 TYNQWSVNY
+359 VYNQWSVNY

-378 HDAPIKE
+378 HDTPVKE

-400 PFVLSGTSNRSYSSG
+400 PFVLSGTSDRSYSSG

-451 DPDLEDEKESSSTE
+451 DPDPEDEKESSSTE

-477 LMGKN
+477 LMGKK
-482 PETDPEELPENWNDL
+482 PETDPEELPENWDDL

-588 VSNAPR
+588 VSNVPR

-814 ADEFTGGGRDGFES
+814 ADEFAGGGRDGFES

-869 GSGTAYTGGETDDF
+869 GSGTAYTGGETNDF

-896 KTTIVADFDFSD
+896 KTTIVADFDFLD
-908 APLASEQLT
+908 APLAAEQLT

-968 EDGDTEEKHAYYST
+968 EDGDTEEKHAYYAT

-1016 LYNDAEDAKKQEK
+1016 LYNDAEDAVKQEK

-1071 TIVSGWQGTFRGAD
+1071 TIASGWQGTFRGVD
-1085 TTQAEKIGLAPT
+1085 TAQAEKMGLVPT

-1117 DAPADL
+1117 DAPVDL

-1128 IAVALDTSNMA
+1128 IAVVLDTSNMA

-1235 FQVYGPDGAALFADG
+1235 FQVYGPDGAALFDDG

-1305 IPGSVTLTKLDADDE
+1305 IPGNVTLTKLDADDE

-1342 TGSDGNYT
+1342 TGSDGSYA

-1356 ESSCMT
+1356 ESSCIT
-1362 GADGTL
+1362 GTDGTL

-1385 PAGYEM
+1385 PTGYEM
-1391 DEASVSFEIGKAQY
+1391 DEAPVSFEIGKAQY

-1411 IHTAV
+1411 IHAAV

-1512 KISQTDD
+1512 KISQTDN

-1566 GADGT
+1566 GADGA
-1571 TAIVDQLTW
+1571 TAIIDQLTW

-1654 LVKEGLITDGDGA
+1654 LVKEGLTTDGDGA
-1667 ITVTGLEWGSYYLE
+1667 ITVTGLEWGSYYFE
-1681 ETKAPAGY
+1681 ETKAPDGY

-1796 TAGANVTVAGDTATA
+1796 TAGANVTVADDTATA

-1849 TGLQVAYKGPVTIES
+1849 TGLQVAYKGPATIES

-1878 AVAFYDDGSSKTIR
+1878 AVAFYDDGSSKTIS
-1892 FSDLELN
+1892 FSDLELD

-1918 SYTENGMTVSGS
+1918 SYTENGMTVSGN

-1951 GGYFGEDTSSTLN
+1951 GGYFDEDASSTLN
-1964 QVTYVKS
+1964 QVTYVK
-1971 NKAHITKTAK
+1971 NNVHVAKVAK
-1981 TDNVSDDGTTFTGG
+1981 TDNVGTDGAQTSGS
-1995 YGNNIEKNQIVEIPG
+1995 YGNNVTKNQVVTIPG
-2010 AKNLKVTITY
+2010 AKSLKVTITY
-2020 QMENITCDWVCLY
+2020 QTESSNYDWVCLY
-2033 EGLSV
+2033 EGLDITPAQS
-2038 QPTKNN
+2038 N

-2050 GKLSGNTKT
+2050 GKLGGTTTT
-2059 TKEFTINGD
+2059 TKEFTIQGD
-2068 TVQIFFSS
+2068 TVQIFFRSDSS
-2076 DYSNDNYY
+2076 GCNYY
-2084 GFYATVEGEGI
+2084 GFYAVVEGEGI
-2095 GNAIAVGEEKQ
+2095 GNAIVTGEEKK
-2106 PNHATKKFAGWYTD
+2106 PSHVTKKFAGWYTD
-2120 AACSDGKK
+2120 AACSDGQE
-2128 FALNDCTEDVTVY
+2128 FVLEDCSEDITVY
-2141 AKWKDLTAI
+2141 AKWEALTAT
-2150 LLSSGPGTGLGKKM
+2150 LLTSSRNTGLGKKM

-2234 SDTYNSNSKPGAWE
+2234 SQTYNSNGKPGAWE

-2271 SMEQLFTGCEQLKD
+2271 SMKQLFTGCEQLKD

-2320 LTKVHEF
+2320 LTKVRQF

-2347 SVKPIVIS
+2347 SVKPTVIS

-2369 IAALDTSQTT
+2369 IAAMDTSQTT
-2379 DMMYVFNRCKNLEII
+2379 DMVHVFNRCENLEII

-2436 YMFAHCSN
+2436 YMFANCRN
-2444 LTDLSPF
+2444 LTDLSPL
-2451 AVWDTSNVTNMSG
+2451 AAWDTSNVTNMSG

-2499 NLTALLNWNTSNVTR
+2499 DLTALLNWNTGNVVQ
-2514 MNAMFY
+2514 MGSMFSG
-2520 NCVTLTDLSPI
+2520 CSQLTDLAPLA
-2531 SNWSTSSVTDM
+2531 NWNTNSVTDM
-2542 GSMFNGCNNLVNLT
+2542 SYMFRGCSQLTNLASLANWNTNSVTTMSSMFYGCSQLADLT
-2556 PLAGWNISN
+2556 GLATWNTGNVTNMRYMFHGCSQLADLTGLATWTTGN
-2565 VTNMSYM
+2565 VTNMSFM
-2572 FNVCQNLT
+2572 FYGCSQ
-2580 DLSPISDW
+2580 
-2588 NVSNVTKMN
+2588 
-2597 GVFASCENL
+2597 L
-2606 TNLSPISGWNVSN
+2606 TNLASLANWNTNSVTDMSYMFFKCSKFADLTGLATWNTGN
-2619 VTNMAYMFYRCTKMT
+2619 VTNMSAMLSQCSKLA
-2634 DLGPIS
+2634 DLTGLAT
-2640 DWNVSNVTAMNY
+2640 WNVE
-2652 MFDGCSAL
+2652 
-2660 TDLSPISDWNVSN
+2660 
-2673 ATAMNYMFDRCS
+2673 
-2685 TLTNLSPISNWDTS
+2685 

-2704 SGMFRECGNLTDL
+2704 SGMFENCTSITDL
-2717 TALSDWNTSSVTD
+2717 TPIKDWNTSSVTN
-2730 MHSMFYQCESLTD
+2730 MRYVFNQCE
-2743 LTPLSGWNTSSVTDM
+2743 N
-2758 SYMFY
+2758 
-2763 NCSALTNLTPLS
+2763 
-2775 NWDVP
+2775 
-2780 NVTLVNNMFSG
+2780 LVN
-2791 CYKLADSSA
+2791 ASA
-2800 INDWDILKVTNFKYM
+2800 INDWKIANVTDFYHM
-2815 FESCPSH
+2815 FDKSPSH

-2832 DNRGTFTPTS
+2832 DSYGTFTPTS

>member
-6 QKFRRFLAWILSVV
+6 QKFRRFLAWVLSVV

-56 YTWNATSDEMR
+56 YTWNAASDEMK

-164 MESSPY
+164 MEASPY

-217 WYDCSVS
+217 WYDCFVS
-224 FDNDWLARGIYK
+224 FDNDWLARGLYK
-236 STLAMTVF
+236 STLAMTVS
-244 GAGTSGDDVIV
+244 GAGTSSDDVIV
-255 KEGTRY
+255 KEGNRY

-285 VELNSSGNRH
+285 VELDSSGNRR

-311 GNEVTLHAHLD
+311 GNEVTIHAHLD

-335 GENECVDADDIFTLH
+335 GENERVDADDTFTLH

-378 HDAPIKE
+378 HDAPVKE
-385 TDRLNATGLYSGAVI
+385 TDRLNATGLYSGAVV
-400 PFVLSGTSNRSYSSG
+400 PFVLSGTSNRNYSSG

-426 AVASASEA
+426 AVASVSEA

-442 GEDRLGEND
+442 GEDRSGESD
-451 DPDLEDEKESSSTE
+451 DPDPEDEKESSSTE
-465 QDDTF
+465 QDDAF

-477 LMGKN
+477 LMGKK
-482 PETDPEELPENWNDL
+482 PATDPEELPENWDDL
-497 SWYEHDLVSEN
+497 SWYEHDLVSED

-523 EADVITA
+523 DADVITA
-530 TDSDAEEEED
+530 TDSDAEEDED
-540 YLPDITLSQADTSLW
+540 YLPDITLSQANTSIW
-555 SKVMGLFAIKSFA
+555 SRVMGLFAMKSFA
-568 AETDAAED
+568 AETDDTEG
-576 VTVSDDSVGKAT
+576 VTASDDSAGKAT
-588 VSNAPR
+588 ASNAPR
-594 KAAAQTDEDIKETTV
+594 KAAAQADEDIKESTV
-609 TGSGISESQRYGLAL
+609 TSSGISESQRYGLAL

-670 SQDEAPDQYKLLAT
+670 SQDEAPDQYRLLAT

-933 SLGNSYMPES
+933 SFGNSYMPES

-957 SSVRTDHYDLD
+957 SSVRTDDYDLD
-968 EDGDTEEKHAYYST
+968 EDGDTEERHAYYST

-1001 KSGYSTGFVTDTVAR
+1001 KSSYSTGFVTDTVAR
-1016 LYNDAEDAKKQEK
+1016 LYDDAEDAAKQEK

-1071 TIVSGWQGTFRGAD
+1071 TIVSGWQGTFRGVD
-1085 TTQAEKIGLAPT
+1085 TTQAEKMGLAPT

-1103 KNQEFDLGASGWST
+1103 KNQEFDLSASGWSAN
-1117 DAPADL
+1117 APADL

-1128 IAVALDTSNMA
+1128 IAVALNTSNMA
-1139 DGLMKTRQMAYV
+1139 DGLMKTRQMTYV

-1286 KHTFT
+1286 KHAFT

-1305 IPGSVTLTKLDADDE
+1305 TPGSVTLTKLDADDE
-1320 TRGPIAGAVYQLY
+1320 SRGPIAGAVYQLY
-1333 QADGTQVFL
+1333 QADGTQMFL
-1342 TGSDGNYT
+1342 TGSDGSYT
-1350 YSTSGQ
+1350 YSTSGR

-1368 TVNGLPWGSYY
+1368 TVSGLPWGSYY

-1391 DEASVSFEIGKAQY
+1391 DETPVSFEIGKAQY
-1405 DAETDT
+1405 DAKTDT

-1427 RLTKYDAVSGK
+1427 RLTKYDVVSGK
-1438 TLKNA
+1438 ALKNA

-1486 VPPAGYTLAA
+1486 VPPAGYALAA

-1501 DLDATTADTVV
+1501 YLDATTAGTVV

-1519 RKTGSVKLIKLSSD
+1519 RKTGSVKLIKLSLD

-1546 KAEDTGV
+1546 KAEGTGV
-1553 AGADTLIQEGLVT
+1553 AGSAAADTLIQEGLVT
-1566 GADGT
+1566 GADGA

-1654 LVKEGLITDGDGA
+1654 LVKEGLTTDGDGA
-1667 ITVTGLEWGSYYLE
+1667 ITVTDLEWGSYYFE

-1838 TTNVV
+1838 ATNVV

-1849 TGLQVAYKGPVTIES
+1849 TGLQVAYKGPATIES
-1864 ETENSYTFTADDLE
+1864 ETENSYTFTADDVE
-1878 AVAFYDDGSSKTIR
+1878 AVAFYDDGSSRTIR
-1892 FSDLELN
+1892 FSDLKLD

-1930 FSVEVNLQIPPQPF
+1930 FSVEVNLQIPPQPI

-1971 NKAHITKTAK
+1971 DKAHITKTAK
-1981 TDNVSDDGTTFTGG
+1981 TDNVGEDGTQTSGS
-1995 YGNNIEKNQIVEIPG
+1995 YGNNVTKNQVITIPG
-2010 AKNLKVTITY
+2010 AESLKVTITY
-2020 QMENITCDWVCLY
+2020 QTESTSYDWVCLY
-2033 EGLSV
+2033 EDPDITPA
-2038 QPTKNN
+2038 QDN
-2044 YDQSKS
+2044 YNQSKS
-2050 GKLSGNTKT
+2050 GKLGGTTKT
-2059 TKEFTINGD
+2059 TKEFTIQGD
-2068 TVQIFFSS
+2068 TVQVFFRS
-2076 DYSNDNYY
+2076 DASASDYY
-2084 GFYATVEGEGI
+2084 GFYAVVEPKFPTNI
-2095 GNAIAVGEEKQ
+2095 VAGEEKQ

-2120 AACSDGKK
+2120 ASCGDGKA
-2128 FALNDCTEDVTVY
+2128 FVLEDCSEDITVY
-2141 AKWKDLTAI
+2141 AKWEAMTATLLT
-2150 LLSSGPGTGLGKKM
+2150 SGSNTGLGKKM
-2164 ADIAGNVKEI
+2164 ADIAIATEEI
-2174 TAFQQSAVMPDAD
+2174 TAFQRSLVMPDEAVMAD
-2187 VTSDATHLISTTD
+2187 ETHLISTED
-2200 SETPI
+2200 SEAPI
-2205 YLWRDGTALL
+2205 YLWRDGTALK
-2215 WWSKAEKVQA
+2215 WWSKAEKVYA
-2225 QELNYLFCQ
+2225 QNLIRLFCGPYRGGVDAVTGKYA
-2234 SDTYNSNSKPGAWE
+2234 SAPTYAYPNLRDISGLSEWDVERTEYIDEMFDCCSSLDNITPIKNWNFKKLRTMSWAFHQCESLTDISALKNWNTENVYAMPHLFATCSN
-2248 LRGAFSALS
+2248 LS
-2257 DISGLKNWDVSQTT
+2257 DISGLATWNTDELMQMSGMFQGCTALEDITSLSNLQTDKVTYMSDMFAGCNKLTDLAPLTNWNTGKVTYMSDMFAGCSKLTDLAPLANWNTSNVVDMDYMFSQCGQLANLAPLANWNASNVVDMNHMFYGCSQLADLTGLAT
-2271 SMEQLFTGCEQLKD
+2271 WNTGNVTKMSSTFEGCSQLADLSPLANWNTGNVTKMSSMFHRCSKLTDLTPLANWNTNNVVD
-2285 ISPIRGWQTGRVTDM
+2285 ISYMFDVCSQLTNLTPIANWNTGNVTNMSWMFYGCSKLIDLAPLANWNTNNVTNMSAMFYGCSQLADLVPLANWNTGNVTKMSNMFDGCSQLTNLTPIANWNTSNVTDM
-2300 TKLFDSCSQLVNLDA
+2300 SAMFDGCSQLTNLTPLANWNTGSVADMCSMFYGCSQLA
-2315 LEQWD
+2315 D
-2320 LTKVHEF
+2320 LTGLATWNTGNV
-2327 YYTFRG
+2327 TNMN
-2333 CESLENLNFMKQWK
+2333 S
-2347 SVKPIVIS
+2347 
-2355 GMFSYCSS
+2355 MFTRCSQ
-2363 LNNIDG
+2363 L
-2369 IAALDTSQTT
+2369 T
-2379 DMMYVFNRCKNLEII
+2379 DLA
-2394 TPLASWN
+2394 PLASWN
-2401 TENVRYVGGMF
+2401 TGNVTKMNLMF
-2412 WYCSSLTDLTP
+2412 YYCRKIADLTP
-2423 LSGWNTSHVKDMN
+2423 LSGWNT
-2436 YMFAHCSN
+2436 
-2444 LTDLSPF
+2444 
-2451 AVWDTSNVTNMSG
+2451 G
-2464 VFSWCDPSDLTP
+2464 
-2476 LSGWN
+2476 
-2481 TSNVT
+2481 
-2486 NMNSMFEGCRSLI
+2486 
-2499 NLTALLNWNTSNVTR
+2499 
-2514 MNAMFY
+2514 
-2520 NCVTLTDLSPI
+2520 
-2531 SNWSTSSVTDM
+2531 
-2542 GSMFNGCNNLVNLT
+2542 
-2556 PLAGWNISN
+2556 
-2565 VTNMSYM
+2565 
-2572 FNVCQNLT
+2572 
-2580 DLSPISDW
+2580 
-2588 NVSNVTKMN
+2588 
-2597 GVFASCENL
+2597 
-2606 TNLSPISGWNVSN
+2606 
-2619 VTNMAYMFYRCTKMT
+2619 
-2634 DLGPIS
+2634 
-2640 DWNVSNVTAMNY
+2640 
-2652 MFDGCSAL
+2652 
-2660 TDLSPISDWNVSN
+2660 
-2673 ATAMNYMFDRCS
+2673 
-2685 TLTNLSPISNWDTS
+2685 
-2699 NVTNM
+2699 
-2704 SGMFRECGNLTDL
+2704 
-2717 TALSDWNTSSVTD
+2717 
-2730 MHSMFYQCESLTD
+2730 
-2743 LTPLSGWNTSSVTDM
+2743 SVTDM
-2758 SYMFY
+2758 SYMFCY
-2763 NCSALTNLTPLS
+2763 CENLTN
-2775 NWDVP
+2775 
-2780 NVTLVNNMFSG
+2780 
-2791 CYKLADSSA
+2791 ASA
-2800 INDWDILKVTNFKYM
+2800 INDWDIAKVTDFGYM
-2815 FESCPSH
+2815 FVSCPSH

-2832 DNRGTFTPTS
+2832 DSNGTFTPTS

>member
-164 MESSPY
+164 MEASPY

-207 AYEKENKDYI
+207 TYEKENKDYI
-217 WYDCSVS
+217 WYDCFVS
-224 FDNDWLARGIYK
+224 FDNDWLARGLYK
-236 STLAMTVF
+236 STLAMTVS

-255 KEGTRY
+255 KEGNRY

-285 VELNSSGNRH
+285 VELDSSGNRR

-322 RLYEDDEDWTVDA
+322 RLYEDDENWTVDA
-335 GENECVDADDIFTLH
+335 GENECVDADDTFTLH

-359 TYNQWSVNY
+359 VYNQWSVNY

-378 HDAPIKE
+378 HDTPVKE

-400 PFVLSGTSNRSYSSG
+400 PFVLSGTSDRSYSSG

-451 DPDLEDEKESSSTE
+451 DPDPEDEKESSSTE

-477 LMGKN
+477 LMGKK
-482 PETDPEELPENWNDL
+482 PETDPEELPENWDDL

-814 ADEFTGGGRDGFES
+814 ADEFAGGGRDGFES

-869 GSGTAYTGGETDDF
+869 GSGTAYTGGETNDF

-896 KTTIVADFDFSD
+896 KTTIVADFDFLD
-908 APLASEQLT
+908 APLAAEQLT

-968 EDGDTEEKHAYYST
+968 EDGDTEEKHAYYAT

-1016 LYNDAEDAKKQEK
+1016 LYNDAEDAVKQEK

-1071 TIVSGWQGTFRGAD
+1071 TIASGWQGTFRGVD
-1085 TTQAEKIGLAPT
+1085 TAQAEKMGLVPT

-1117 DAPADL
+1117 DAPVDL

-1128 IAVALDTSNMA
+1128 IAVVLDTSNMA

-1235 FQVYGPDGAALFADG
+1235 FQVYGPDGAALFDDG

-1305 IPGSVTLTKLDADDE
+1305 IPGNVTLTKLDADDE

-1342 TGSDGNYT
+1342 TGSDGSYA

-1356 ESSCMT
+1356 ESSCIT
-1362 GADGTL
+1362 GTDGTL

-1385 PAGYEM
+1385 PTGYEM
-1391 DEASVSFEIGKAQY
+1391 DEAPVSFEIGKAQY

-1411 IHTAV
+1411 IHAAV
-1416 TAKDAEKAASI
+1416 TAKDAEKAAST

-1512 KISQTDD
+1512 KISQTDN

-1566 GADGT
+1566 GADGA
-1571 TAIVDQLTW
+1571 TAIIDQLTW

-1629 TKMDEATKTKKL
+1629 TKMDKATKTKKL

-1654 LVKEGLITDGDGA
+1654 LVKEGLTTDGDGA
-1667 ITVTGLEWGSYYLE
+1667 ITVTGLEWGSYYFE

-1796 TAGANVTVAGDTATA
+1796 TAGANVTVADDTATA

-1849 TGLQVAYKGPVTIES
+1849 TGLQVAYKGPATIES

-1878 AVAFYDDGSSKTIR
+1878 AVAFYDDGSSKTIS
-1892 FSDLELN
+1892 FSDLELD

-1918 SYTENGMTVSGS
+1918 SYTENGMTVSGN

-1951 GGYFGEDTSSTLN
+1951 GGYFDEDASSTLN
-1964 QVTYVKS
+1964 QVTYVK
-1971 NKAHITKTAK
+1971 NNVHVAKVAK
-1981 TDNVSDDGTTFTGG
+1981 TDNVGTDGAQTSGS
-1995 YGNNIEKNQIVEIPG
+1995 YGNNVTKNQVVTIPG
-2010 AKNLKVTITY
+2010 AKSLKVTITY
-2020 QMENITCDWVCLY
+2020 QTESSNYDWVCLY
-2033 EGLSV
+2033 EGLDITPAQS
-2038 QPTKNN
+2038 N

-2050 GKLSGNTKT
+2050 GKLGGTTTT
-2059 TKEFTINGD
+2059 TKEFTIQGD
-2068 TVQIFFSS
+2068 TVQIFFRSDSS
-2076 DYSNDNYY
+2076 GCNYY
-2084 GFYATVEGEGI
+2084 GFYAVVEGEGI
-2095 GNAIAVGEEKQ
+2095 GNAIVTGEEKK
-2106 PNHATKKFAGWYTD
+2106 PSHVTKKFAGWYTD
-2120 AACSDGKK
+2120 AACSDGQE
-2128 FALNDCTEDVTVY
+2128 FVLEDCSEDITVY
-2141 AKWKDLTAI
+2141 AKWEALTAT
-2150 LLSSGPGTGLGKKM
+2150 LLTSSRNTGLGKKM

-2234 SDTYNSNSKPGAWE
+2234 SQTYNSNGKPGAWE

-2271 SMEQLFTGCEQLKD
+2271 SMKQLFTGCEQLKD

-2320 LTKVHEF
+2320 LTKVRQF

-2347 SVKPIVIS
+2347 SVKPTVIS

-2369 IAALDTSQTT
+2369 IAAMDTSQTT
-2379 DMMYVFNRCKNLEII
+2379 DMVHVFNRCENLEII

-2436 YMFAHCSN
+2436 YMFANCRN
-2444 LTDLSPF
+2444 LTDLSPL
-2451 AVWDTSNVTNMSG
+2451 AAWDTSNVTNMSG

-2499 NLTALLNWNTSNVTR
+2499 DLTALLNWNTGNVVQ
-2514 MNAMFY
+2514 MGSMFSG
-2520 NCVTLTDLSPI
+2520 CSQLTDLAPLA
-2531 SNWSTSSVTDM
+2531 NWNTNSVTDM
-2542 GSMFNGCNNLVNLT
+2542 SYMFRGCSQLTNLASLANWNTNSVTTMSSMFYGCSQLADLT
-2556 PLAGWNISN
+2556 GLATWNTGNVTNMRYMFHGCSQLADLTGLATWTTGN
-2565 VTNMSYM
+2565 VTNMSFM
-2572 FNVCQNLT
+2572 FYGCSQ
-2580 DLSPISDW
+2580 
-2588 NVSNVTKMN
+2588 
-2597 GVFASCENL
+2597 L
-2606 TNLSPISGWNVSN
+2606 TNLASLANWNTNSVTDMSYMFFKCSKFADLTGLATWNTGN
-2619 VTNMAYMFYRCTKMT
+2619 VTNMSAMLSQCSKLA
-2634 DLGPIS
+2634 DLTGLAT
-2640 DWNVSNVTAMNY
+2640 WNVE
-2652 MFDGCSAL
+2652 
-2660 TDLSPISDWNVSN
+2660 
-2673 ATAMNYMFDRCS
+2673 
-2685 TLTNLSPISNWDTS
+2685 

-2704 SGMFRECGNLTDL
+2704 SGMFENCTSITDL
-2717 TALSDWNTSSVTD
+2717 TPIKDWNTSSVTN
-2730 MHSMFYQCESLTD
+2730 MRYVFNQCE
-2743 LTPLSGWNTSSVTDM
+2743 N
-2758 SYMFY
+2758 
-2763 NCSALTNLTPLS
+2763 
-2775 NWDVP
+2775 
-2780 NVTLVNNMFSG
+2780 LVN
-2791 CYKLADSSA
+2791 ASA
-2800 INDWDILKVTNFKYM
+2800 INDWKIANVTDFYHM
-2815 FESCPSH
+2815 FDKSPSH

-2832 DNRGTFTPTS
+2832 DSYGTFTPTS

>member
-164 MESSPY
+164 MEASPY

-207 AYEKENKDYI
+207 TYEKENKDYI
-217 WYDCSVS
+217 WYDCFVS
-224 FDNDWLARGIYK
+224 FDNDWLARGLYK
-236 STLAMTVF
+236 STLAMTVS

-255 KEGTRY
+255 KEGNRY

-285 VELNSSGNRH
+285 VELDSSGNRR

-322 RLYEDDEDWTVDA
+322 RLYEDDENWTVDA
-335 GENECVDADDIFTLH
+335 GENECVDADDTFTLH

-359 TYNQWSVNY
+359 VYNQWSVNY

-378 HDAPIKE
+378 HDTPVKE

-400 PFVLSGTSNRSYSSG
+400 PFVLSGTSDRSYSSG

-451 DPDLEDEKESSSTE
+451 DPDPEDEKESSSTE

-477 LMGKN
+477 LMGKK
-482 PETDPEELPENWNDL
+482 PETDPEELPENWDDL

-814 ADEFTGGGRDGFES
+814 ADEFAGGGRDGFES

-869 GSGTAYTGGETDDF
+869 GSGTAYTGGETNDF

-896 KTTIVADFDFSD
+896 KTTIVADFDFLD
-908 APLASEQLT
+908 APLAAEQLT

-968 EDGDTEEKHAYYST
+968 EDGDTEEKHAYYAT

-1016 LYNDAEDAKKQEK
+1016 LYNDAEDAVKQEK

-1071 TIVSGWQGTFRGAD
+1071 TIASGWQGTFRGVD
-1085 TTQAEKIGLAPT
+1085 TAQAEKMGLVPT

-1117 DAPADL
+1117 DAPVDL

-1128 IAVALDTSNMA
+1128 IAVVLDTSNMA

-1235 FQVYGPDGAALFADG
+1235 FQVYGPDGAALFDDG

-1305 IPGSVTLTKLDADDE
+1305 IPGNVTLTKLDADDE

-1342 TGSDGNYT
+1342 TGSDGSYA

-1356 ESSCMT
+1356 ESSCIT
-1362 GADGTL
+1362 GTDGTL

-1385 PAGYEM
+1385 PTGYEM
-1391 DEASVSFEIGKAQY
+1391 DEAPVSFEIGKAQY

-1411 IHTAV
+1411 IHAAV

-1512 KISQTDD
+1512 KISQTDN

-1566 GADGT
+1566 GADGA
-1571 TAIVDQLTW
+1571 TAIIDQLTW

-1629 TKMDEATKTKKL
+1629 TKMDKATKTKKL

-1654 LVKEGLITDGDGA
+1654 LVKEGLTTDGDGA
-1667 ITVTGLEWGSYYLE
+1667 ITVTGLEWGSYYFE

-1796 TAGANVTVAGDTATA
+1796 TAGANVTVADDTATA

-1849 TGLQVAYKGPVTIES
+1849 TGLQVAYKGPATIES

-1878 AVAFYDDGSSKTIR
+1878 AVAFYDDGSSKTIS
-1892 FSDLELN
+1892 FSDLELD

-1918 SYTENGMTVSGS
+1918 SYTENGMTVSGN

-1951 GGYFGEDTSSTLN
+1951 GGYFDEDASSTLN
-1964 QVTYVKS
+1964 QVTYVK
-1971 NKAHITKTAK
+1971 NNVHVAKVAK
-1981 TDNVSDDGTTFTGG
+1981 TDNVGTDGAQTSGS
-1995 YGNNIEKNQIVEIPG
+1995 YGNNVTKNQVVTIPG
-2010 AKNLKVTITY
+2010 AKSLKVTITY
-2020 QMENITCDWVCLY
+2020 QTESSNYDWVCLY
-2033 EGLSV
+2033 EGLDITPAQS
-2038 QPTKNN
+2038 N

-2050 GKLSGNTKT
+2050 GKLGGTTTT
-2059 TKEFTINGD
+2059 TKEFTIQGD
-2068 TVQIFFSS
+2068 TVQIFFRSDSS
-2076 DYSNDNYY
+2076 GCNYY
-2084 GFYATVEGEGI
+2084 GFYAVVEGEGI
-2095 GNAIAVGEEKQ
+2095 GNAIVTGEEKK
-2106 PNHATKKFAGWYTD
+2106 PSHVTKKFAGWYTD
-2120 AACSDGKK
+2120 AACSDGQE
-2128 FALNDCTEDVTVY
+2128 FVLEDCSEDITVY
-2141 AKWKDLTAI
+2141 AKWEALTAT
-2150 LLSSGPGTGLGKKM
+2150 LLTSSRNTGLGKKM

-2234 SDTYNSNSKPGAWE
+2234 SQTYNSNGKPGAWE

-2271 SMEQLFTGCEQLKD
+2271 SMKQLFTGCEQLKD

-2320 LTKVHEF
+2320 LTKVRQF

-2347 SVKPIVIS
+2347 SVKPTVIS

-2369 IAALDTSQTT
+2369 IAAMDTSQTT
-2379 DMMYVFNRCKNLEII
+2379 DMVHVFNRCENLEII

-2436 YMFAHCSN
+2436 YMFANCRN
-2444 LTDLSPF
+2444 LTDLSPL
-2451 AVWDTSNVTNMSG
+2451 AAWDTSNVTNMSG

-2499 NLTALLNWNTSNVTR
+2499 DLTALLNWNTGNVVQ
-2514 MNAMFY
+2514 MGSMFSG
-2520 NCVTLTDLSPI
+2520 CSQLTDLAPLA
-2531 SNWSTSSVTDM
+2531 NWNTNSVTDM
-2542 GSMFNGCNNLVNLT
+2542 SYMFRGCSQLTNLASLANWNTNSVTTMSSMFYGCSQLADLT
-2556 PLAGWNISN
+2556 GLATWNTGNVTNMRYMFHGCSQLADLTGLATWTTGN
-2565 VTNMSYM
+2565 VTNMSFM
-2572 FNVCQNLT
+2572 FYGCSQ
-2580 DLSPISDW
+2580 
-2588 NVSNVTKMN
+2588 
-2597 GVFASCENL
+2597 L
-2606 TNLSPISGWNVSN
+2606 TNLASLANWNTNSVTDMSYMFFKCSKFADLTGLATWNTGN
-2619 VTNMAYMFYRCTKMT
+2619 VTNMSAMLSQCSKLA
-2634 DLGPIS
+2634 DLTGLAT
-2640 DWNVSNVTAMNY
+2640 WNVE
-2652 MFDGCSAL
+2652 
-2660 TDLSPISDWNVSN
+2660 
-2673 ATAMNYMFDRCS
+2673 
-2685 TLTNLSPISNWDTS
+2685 

-2704 SGMFRECGNLTDL
+2704 SGMFENCTSITDL
-2717 TALSDWNTSSVTD
+2717 TPIKDWNTSSVTN
-2730 MHSMFYQCESLTD
+2730 MRYVFNQCE
-2743 LTPLSGWNTSSVTDM
+2743 N
-2758 SYMFY
+2758 
-2763 NCSALTNLTPLS
+2763 
-2775 NWDVP
+2775 
-2780 NVTLVNNMFSG
+2780 LVN
-2791 CYKLADSSA
+2791 ASA
-2800 INDWDILKVTNFKYM
+2800 INDWKIANVTDFYHM
-2815 FESCPSH
+2815 FDKSPSH

-2832 DNRGTFTPTS
+2832 DSYGTFTPTS

>member
-176 GGIQMEPLSFA
+176 GGIQMEPLSFT

-217 WYDCSVS
+217 WYDCFVS
-224 FDNDWLARGIYK
+224 FDNDWLARGLYK
-236 STLAMTVF
+236 STLTMTVS

-255 KEGTRY
+255 KEGNRY
-261 KEIPVSVSG
+261 KEIPVSGAG

-285 VELNSSGNRH
+285 VELNSSGNRS

-311 GNEVTLHAHLD
+311 GNEVTIHAHLD

-335 GENECVDADDIFTLH
+335 GENECVDADDTFTLH

-359 TYNQWSVNY
+359 VYNQWSANY

-378 HDAPIKE
+378 HDAPVKE

-400 PFVLSGTSNRSYSSG
+400 PFVLSGASDRSYSSG

-434 QIAVASET
+434 QIAVASKT

-451 DPDLEDEKESSSTE
+451 DPDPEDEKESSSTE

-477 LMGKN
+477 LMGKK
-482 PETDPEELPENWNDL
+482 PETDPEELPENWDDL
-497 SWYEHDLVSEN
+497 SWYEHGLVSEN

-523 EADVITA
+523 EADVVTA

-555 SKVMGLFAIKSFA
+555 SRVMGLFAIKSFA
-568 AETDAAED
+568 AETDDAES
-576 VTVSDDSVGKAT
+576 VTASDDGVGKAT
-588 VSNAPR
+588 ASNAPR

-802 RDPVTALETRVT
+802 RDPVTALETGVT
-814 ADEFTGGGRDGFES
+814 ADEFAGGGRDGFES

-896 KTTIVADFDFSD
+896 KTAIVADFDFSD

-917 SVSMAFPVSL
+917 SVSMAFPVNL

-957 SSVRTDHYDLD
+957 SFVRTDHYDLD
-968 EDGDTEEKHAYYST
+968 EDGDTKEKHAYYSA

-1016 LYNDAEDAKKQEK
+1016 LYNDAEDAAKQEK

-1071 TIVSGWQGTFRGAD
+1071 TIVSGWQGTFRGVD
-1085 TTQAEKIGLAPT
+1085 TTQAEKMGLVPT

-1103 KNQEFDLGASGWST
+1103 KNQEFNLSASGWST

-1320 TRGPIAGAVYQLY
+1320 TRSPIAGAVYQLY

-1391 DEASVSFEIGKAQY
+1391 DEAPVSFEIGKAQY

-1411 IHTAV
+1411 IHAAV

-1486 VPPAGYTLAA
+1486 APPAGYTLAA

-1501 DLDATTADTVV
+1501 DLDTTTAGTVV

-1566 GADGT
+1566 GADGAT
-1571 TAIVDQLTW
+1571 TIIDQLTW

-1617 VADEKILGSVTL
+1617 VTDEKILGSVTL

-1654 LVKEGLITDGDGA
+1654 LVKEGLTTDGDGA
-1667 ITVTGLEWGSYYLE
+1667 ITVTGLEWGSYYFE

-1696 RFSVNEANCTT
+1696 RFSVNEMNCTT

-1796 TAGANVTVAGDTATA
+1796 TAGTNVTVAGDTATA

-1838 TTNVV
+1838 ATNVV

-1849 TGLQVAYKGPVTIES
+1849 TGLQVAYKGPATIES
-1864 ETENSYTFTADDLE
+1864 ETENSYTFTADDVE

-1892 FSDLELN
+1892 FSDLELD
-1899 PATVTGNNNSSGA
+1899 PATVTGNSNSSGA

-1918 SYTENGMTVSGS
+1918 SYTENGMAVSGS
-1930 FSVEVNLQIPPQPF
+1930 FSVEVNLQIPPKPF

-1951 GGYFGEDTSSTLN
+1951 GGYFGEDASSTLN
-1964 QVTYVKS
+1964 QVIYVQS
-1971 NKAHITKTAK
+1971 DKAHITKTAK
-1981 TDNVSDDGTTFTGG
+1981 TDNVDTDGAQTSES
-1995 YGNNIEKNQIVEIPG
+1995 YGNNVAKNQVVTIPG
-2010 AKNLKVTITY
+2010 AESLKVTITY
-2020 QMENITCDWVCLY
+2020 QTESANCDWVCLY
-2033 EGLSV
+2033 EGLDIT
-2038 QPTKNN
+2038 PDRGN
-2044 YDQSKS
+2044 YGQSKS
-2050 GKLSGNTKT
+2050 GKLGGTTKT
-2059 TKEFTINGD
+2059 TKEFTIQGD
-2068 TVQIFFSS
+2068 TVQIFFRS
-2076 DYSNDNYY
+2076 DGSVSDYY
-2084 GFYATVEGEGI
+2084 GFYAVVEGEGS
-2095 GNAIAVGEEKQ
+2095 GNAIVTGEEKK
-2106 PNHATKKFAGWYTD
+2106 PSHATKKFVGWYTD
-2120 AACSDGKK
+2120 VACSVGKE
-2128 FALNDCTEDVTVY
+2128 FVLEDCIEDVVVY
-2141 AKWKDLTAI
+2141 AKWKI
-2150 LLSSGPGTGLGKKM
+2150 LSATLIDSSYSSDSLKGKF
-2164 ADIAGNVKEI
+2164 ADIAVTKEEI
-2174 TAFQQSAVMPDAD
+2174 TAFQHSTVMPPED
-2187 VTSDATHLISTTD
+2187 VLNNPSCIISTMD
-2200 SETPI
+2200 SEAPV
-2205 YLWRDGTALL
+2205 YLWKSGTTLQ
-2215 WWSKAEKVQA
+2215 WWSKAEDVYAGKS
-2225 QELNYLFCQ
+2225 LDYLFAGNGYYQ
-2234 SDTYNSNSKPGAWE
+2234 TTDVGTIYVPSSGYLKLE
-2248 LRGAFSALS
+2248 
-2257 DISGLKNWDVSQTT
+2257 DISGFSDIRMDKLQSAR
-2271 SMEQLFTGCEQLKD
+2271 ELFGSCAMLKD
-2285 ISPIRGWQTGRVTDM
+2285 ISVIKNWNLINIQNVSDIFYGCVTLQNISAFGEMGRYFSDKRIYIDGMFEYCRSIQDISSLKDWNISKFDSLTHVFAGCSSLSNLTPLAEWNVSNITDLSAIFSGCSSLSDLTPLKQWGSKLSKITDMSGMLQHCVNLTDISILEDWKIDNVTDISYMFKGCKKISDLSPLENWNTNRVTNMCSIFESCTSLIDLTPLENWDTNNVKDINRILYGCENIVDLTPLTNWNTDQVTNMNAAFQRCAKVISLSALENWNTSNVTQMREMFHNCRSVTDLSGLDNWNTSKITTSAGMFSSCPITNINALSNWDMSNVTDM
-2300 TKLFDSCSQLVNLDA
+2300 SNMFSSCSQLV
-2315 LEQWD
+2315 D
-2320 LTKVHEF
+2320 LTGLADWNTTNVNDMQGMF
-2327 YYTFRG
+2327 YY
-2333 CESLENLNFMKQWK
+2333 
-2347 SVKPIVIS
+2347 
-2355 GMFSYCSS
+2355 
-2363 LNNIDG
+2363 
-2369 IAALDTSQTT
+2369 
-2379 DMMYVFNRCKNLEII
+2379 CKTLVNI
-2394 TPLASWN
+2394 TPLAKWN
-2401 TENVRYVGGMF
+2401 VSNVTNMKSTFFNCLR
-2412 WYCSSLTDLTP
+2412 
-2423 LSGWNTSHVKDMN
+2423 LS
-2436 YMFAHCSN
+2436 
-2444 LTDLSPF
+2444 DLSPI
-2451 AVWDTSNVTNMSG
+2451 ADWDTSNVTNMENI
-2464 VFSWCDPSDLTP
+2464 FCD
-2476 LSGWN
+2476 
-2481 TSNVT
+2481 TSV
-2486 NMNSMFEGCRSLI
+2486 I
-2499 NLTALLNWNTSNVTR
+2499 NLDSLSKWETKQVTS
-2514 MNAMFY
+2514 MNAMF
-2520 NCVTLTDLSPI
+2520 S
-2531 SNWSTSSVTDM
+2531 
-2542 GSMFNGCNNLVNLT
+2542 GC
-2556 PLAGWNISN
+2556 
-2565 VTNMSYM
+2565 
-2572 FNVCQNLT
+2572 
-2580 DLSPISDW
+2580 
-2588 NVSNVTKMN
+2588 
-2597 GVFASCENL
+2597 
-2606 TNLSPISGWNVSN
+2606 
-2619 VTNMAYMFYRCTKMT
+2619 
-2634 DLGPIS
+2634 
-2640 DWNVSNVTAMNY
+2640 
-2652 MFDGCSAL
+2652 
-2660 TDLSPISDWNVSN
+2660 
-2673 ATAMNYMFDRCS
+2673 
-2685 TLTNLSPISNWDTS
+2685 
-2699 NVTNM
+2699 
-2704 SGMFRECGNLTDL
+2704 
-2717 TALSDWNTSSVTD
+2717 
-2730 MHSMFYQCESLTD
+2730 
-2743 LTPLSGWNTSSVTDM
+2743 
-2758 SYMFY
+2758 
-2763 NCSALTNLTPLS
+2763 TNLT
-2775 NWDVP
+2775 
-2780 NVTLVNNMFSG
+2780 
-2791 CYKLADSSA
+2791 DSSA
-2800 INDWDILKVTNFKYM
+2800 INDWDILKVTNFKDM
-2815 FESCPSH
+2815 FYNCPSH

-2832 DNRGTFTPTS
+2832 DSSGTFTPTS

>member
-56 YTWNATSDEMR
+56 YTWNATSDEMK

-217 WYDCSVS
+217 WYDCFVS
-224 FDNDWLARGIYK
+224 FDNDWLARGLYK
-236 STLAMTVF
+236 STLTMTVS

-255 KEGTRY
+255 KEGNRY

-285 VELNSSGNRH
+285 VELNSSGNRS

-311 GNEVTLHAHLD
+311 GNEVTIHAHLD

-335 GENECVDADDIFTLH
+335 GENECVDADDTFTLH

-378 HDAPIKE
+378 HDAPVKE
-385 TDRLNATGLYSGAVI
+385 TDRLNATGLYSGAVV
-400 PFVLSGTSNRSYSSG
+400 PFVLSGTSNRNYSSG

-434 QIAVASET
+434 QIAVTSET
-442 GEDRLGEND
+442 GEDRSGKSD
-451 DPDLEDEKESSSTE
+451 DPDQEDKKGSSSTE
-465 QDDTF
+465 QDDAF

-477 LMGKN
+477 LMGKK
-482 PETDPEELPENWNDL
+482 PETDPEELPENWDDL

-555 SKVMGLFAIKSFA
+555 SRVMGLFAIKSFA
-568 AETDAAED
+568 AETDDAES
-576 VTVSDDSVGKAT
+576 VSASDDNIGKAT
-588 VSNAPR
+588 ASNAPR
-594 KAAAQTDEDIKETTV
+594 KAAAQADEDIKETTV
-609 TGSGISESQRYGLAL
+609 TSSGISESQRYGLAL

-642 DHEYDMAF
+642 DREYDMAF

-814 ADEFTGGGRDGFES
+814 ADEFAGGGRDGFES
-828 VIHASGTLKSDESG
+828 VIHASGILKSDESG

-1016 LYNDAEDAKKQEK
+1016 LYNDAEDAAKQEK

-1054 EQGAKIA
+1054 ERGAKIA

-1071 TIVSGWQGTFRGAD
+1071 TIASGWQGTFRGVD
-1085 TTQAEKIGLAPT
+1085 TTQAEKMGLVPT

-1103 KNQEFDLGASGWST
+1103 KNQEFDLSASGWST

-1128 IAVALDTSNMA
+1128 IAVALDTSNMM

-1342 TGSDGNYT
+1342 TDSDGNYT

-1385 PAGYEM
+1385 PVGYEM
-1391 DEASVSFEIGKAQY
+1391 DETPVSFEIGKAQY

-1411 IHTAV
+1411 IHTDV

-1438 TLKNA
+1438 ALKNA

-1468 GELTVENLKFG
+1468 GELTVEGLKFG

-1501 DLDATTADTVV
+1501 DLDAVTAGTVV
-1512 KISQTDD
+1512 KINQTDD

-1546 KAEDTGV
+1546 KAEDTGLTGS
-1553 AGADTLIQEGLVT
+1553 ATADTMIQDGLVT
-1566 GADGT
+1566 GADGA

-1609 ADAVQTVR
+1609 ADSVQTVR

-1654 LVKEGLITDGDGA
+1654 LVKAGLTTDGNGV
-1667 ITVTGLEWGSYYLE
+1667 ITVTDLEWGSYYFE

-1796 TAGANVTVAGDTATA
+1796 TAGTNVTVAGDTATA

-1817 EAEVTFANS
+1817 EAAVTFANS

-1838 TTNVV
+1838 ATNVV

-1849 TGLQVAYKGPVTIES
+1849 TGLQVAYKGPAMIES
-1864 ETENSYTFTADDLE
+1864 ETENSYTFTADDVE
-1878 AVAFYDDGSSKTIR
+1878 AIAFYDDGSSKTIR
-1892 FSDLELN
+1892 FSDLELD

-1918 SYTENGMTVSGS
+1918 SYTENGMAVSGS

-1964 QVTYVKS
+1964 QVIYVKS
-1971 NKAHITKTAK
+1971 DKAHITKTAK
-1981 TDNVSDDGTTFTGG
+1981 TDNVDTDGARTSES
-1995 YGNNIEKNQIVEIPG
+1995 YGNNVTKNQVVTIPG
-2010 AKNLKVTITY
+2010 AESLKVTITY
-2020 QMENITCDWVCLY
+2020 QTENANCDWVCLY
-2033 EGLSV
+2033 EGLDIT
-2038 QPTKNN
+2038 PDRGN
-2044 YDQSKS
+2044 YGQSKS
-2050 GKLSGNTKT
+2050 GKLGGTTTT
-2059 TKEFTINGD
+2059 TKEFTIQGD
-2068 TVQIFFSS
+2068 TVQIFFRSDSS
-2076 DYSNDNYY
+2076 VCDYY
-2084 GFYATVEGEGI
+2084 GFYAVVEGEGI
-2095 GNAIAVGEEKQ
+2095 GNAIVTGEEKK
-2106 PNHATKKFAGWYTD
+2106 PSHATKKFAGWYTD
-2120 AACSDGKK
+2120 ATCSDGKE
-2128 FALNDCTEDVTVY
+2128 FVLEDCTEDVVVY
-2141 AKWKDLTAI
+2141 AKWEK
-2150 LLSSGPGTGLGKKM
+2150 LSATLIDSSYTSDSLKGKF
-2164 ADIAGNVKEI
+2164 ADIAVTKEEI
-2174 TAFQQSAVMPDAD
+2174 TAFQHSPVMPSED
-2187 VTSDATHLISTTD
+2187 VLNNPSCVISTKD
-2200 SETPI
+2200 SETPV
-2205 YLWRDGTALL
+2205 YLWKKGTTLQ
-2215 WWSKAEKVQA
+2215 WWSKAEDVYAGKSLSFLFDGNGYYSV
-2225 QELNYLFCQ
+2225 NDVGTIYVPTSGYL
-2234 SDTYNSNSKPGAWE
+2234 KLE
-2248 LRGAFSALS
+2248 
-2257 DISGLKNWDVSQTT
+2257 DISGFSDIRMDKLQSARYLFDSCAMLNDISTIKNWNLTNIQDVSYMFYGCVALQNISAFGEMGRYFSDKRIYIDGVFQHCRSIQDISSLKNWNTSKFESLAFVFAGCSSLSDLTPLAEWNVSNVADVHNIFSGCSSLSDLTPLKQWGSKLSKITNISSMLQYCVNLTDISILEDWKIDNVTDISYMFKGCKKISDLSPLENWNTNRVTNMCSIFESCTSLIDLTPLENWDTNNVKDINRILYGCENIVDLTPLTNWNTDQVTNMNAAFYGCAQVISVSSLKNWNTSNVTQMRETFCKCRSVTDLSGLDDWNTSKITT
-2271 SMEQLFTGCEQLKD
+2271 SAGMFSSC
-2285 ISPIRGWQTGRVTDM
+2285 PITNINALSNWDMSNVTDM
-2300 TKLFDSCSQLVNLDA
+2300 SNMFSSCSQLV
-2315 LEQWD
+2315 D
-2320 LTKVHEF
+2320 LTGLADWNATTV
-2327 YYTFRG
+2327 
-2333 CESLENLNFMKQWK
+2333 NNMQ
-2347 SVKPIVIS
+2347 
-2355 GMFSYCSS
+2355 GMFYDCEV
-2363 LNNIDG
+2363 LTN
-2369 IAALDTSQTT
+2369 
-2379 DMMYVFNRCKNLEII
+2379 I
-2394 TPLASWN
+2394 TPLAKWN
-2401 TENVRYVGGMF
+2401 V
-2412 WYCSSLTDLTP
+2412 
-2423 LSGWNTSHVKDMN
+2423 
-2436 YMFAHCSN
+2436 
-2444 LTDLSPF
+2444 
-2451 AVWDTSNVTNMSG
+2451 SNVTNMKST
-2464 VFSWCDPSDLTP
+2464 FFNCLRLSDLSP
-2476 LSGWN
+2476 IADWN

-2486 NMNSMFEGCRSLI
+2486 NMEQTFCETAVI
-2499 NLTALLNWNTSNVTR
+2499 NLDS
-2514 MNAMFY
+2514 
-2520 NCVTLTDLSPI
+2520 LSK
-2531 SNWSTSSVTDM
+2531 WETKR
-2542 GSMFNGCNNLVNLT
+2542 
-2556 PLAGWNISN
+2556 
-2565 VTNMSYM
+2565 VTN
-2572 FNVCQNLT
+2572 
-2580 DLSPISDW
+2580 
-2588 NVSNVTKMN
+2588 
-2597 GVFASCENL
+2597 
-2606 TNLSPISGWNVSN
+2606 
-2619 VTNMAYMFYRCTKMT
+2619 
-2634 DLGPIS
+2634 
-2640 DWNVSNVTAMNY
+2640 
-2652 MFDGCSAL
+2652 
-2660 TDLSPISDWNVSN
+2660 
-2673 ATAMNYMFDRCS
+2673 
-2685 TLTNLSPISNWDTS
+2685 
-2699 NVTNM
+2699 
-2704 SGMFRECGNLTDL
+2704 
-2717 TALSDWNTSSVTD
+2717 
-2730 MHSMFYQCESLTD
+2730 MHSMFSWCT
-2743 LTPLSGWNTSSVTDM
+2743 
-2758 SYMFY
+2758 
-2763 NCSALTNLTPLS
+2763 ALT
-2775 NWDVP
+2775 
-2780 NVTLVNNMFSG
+2780 
-2791 CYKLADSSA
+2791 DSSA
-2800 INDWDILKVTNFKYM
+2800 INDWDIAKVTDFGSM
-2815 FESCPSH
+2815 FYGCPSH

>member
-56 YTWNATSDEMR
+56 YTWNAASDEMR

-164 MESSPY
+164 MEASPY

-187 FASTPDRYR
+187 FTSTPDRYR

-224 FDNDWLARGIYK
+224 FDNDWLARGLYK
-236 STLAMTVF
+236 STLTMTVS

-255 KEGTRY
+255 KEGNRY

-285 VELNSSGNRH
+285 VELNSSGNRS

-311 GNEVTLHAHLD
+311 GNEVTIHAHLD

-335 GENECVDADDIFTLH
+335 GENECVDTDDTFTLH

-378 HDAPIKE
+378 HDAPVKE
-385 TDRLNATGLYSGAVI
+385 TDRLNATGLYSGAVV
-400 PFVLSGTSNRSYSSG
+400 PFVLSGTSNRNYSSG

-434 QIAVASET
+434 QIAVTSET
-442 GEDRLGEND
+442 GEDRSGKSD
-451 DPDLEDEKESSSTE
+451 DPDQEDKKESSSTE
-465 QDDTF
+465 QDDAF

-477 LMGKN
+477 LMGKK
-482 PETDPEELPENWNDL
+482 PETDPEELPENWDDL

-508 ADFSDAVTFGEKYPE
+508 ADFSDAVTFGERYPE

-555 SKVMGLFAIKSFA
+555 SRVMGPFAIKSFA
-568 AETDAAED
+568 AETDDAES
-576 VTVSDDSVGKAT
+576 VSASDDNIGKAT
-588 VSNAPR
+588 ASNAPR
-594 KAAAQTDEDIKETTV
+594 KAAAQADEDIKETTV
-609 TGSGISESQRYGLAL
+609 TSSGISESQRYGLAL

-814 ADEFTGGGRDGFES
+814 ADEFAGGGRDGFES

-883 ASHVSIRQTEWNG
+883 ASRVSIRQTEWNG

-1016 LYNDAEDAKKQEK
+1016 LYNDAEDAAKQEK

-1071 TIVSGWQGTFRGAD
+1071 TIVSGWQGTFRGVD
-1085 TTQAEKIGLAPT
+1085 TTQAEKMGLVPT

-1103 KNQEFDLGASGWST
+1103 KNQEFDLSASGWST
-1117 DAPADL
+1117 DAPADF

-1151 LINMRAPKDRNL
+1151 LINMRAPKDWNL

-1286 KHTFT
+1286 KHAFT

-1333 QADGTQVFL
+1333 QADGTQMFL

-1350 YSTSGQ
+1350 YSASGQ
-1356 ESSCMT
+1356 ESSCTT
-1362 GADGTL
+1362 GTDGTL

-1391 DEASVSFEIGKAQY
+1391 DEAPVSFEIGKAQY

-1411 IHTAV
+1411 IHPAV

-1443 YYDVAVRKADGS
+1443 YYDVAVRKVDGS

-1496 EPVET
+1496 EPVEA

-1566 GADGT
+1566 GADGAT
-1571 TAIVDQLTW
+1571 TIIDQLTW

-1609 ADAVQTVR
+1609 ADSVQTVR

-1641 KDAQFNLYKNDGS
+1641 KDTQFNLYKNDGS
-1654 LVKEGLITDGDGA
+1654 LVKEGLTTDGDGA
-1667 ITVTGLEWGSYYLE
+1667 ITVTDLEWGSYYFE

-1751 TAHTWNKSI
+1751 TAHIWNKSI
-1760 TLVNGATTGNVILS
+1760 TLVNGATTGSVILS

-1796 TAGANVTVAGDTATA
+1796 TAGANVTVASDTATA

-1838 TTNVV
+1838 ATNVV
-1843 NAKTKL
+1843 SAKTKL
-1849 TGLQVAYKGPVTIES
+1849 TGLQVAYKGPATIES
-1864 ETENSYTFTADDLE
+1864 ETENSYTFTADDVE
-1878 AVAFYDDGSSKTIR
+1878 AIAFYDDGSSKTIS
-1892 FSDLELN
+1892 FSDLELD

-1930 FSVEVNLQIPPQPF
+1930 FSVEVNLQIPPKPF

-1964 QVTYVKS
+1964 QVIYAQSDKV
-1971 NKAHITKTAK
+1971 HITKTAK
-1981 TDNVSDDGTTFTGG
+1981 TDNVGEDGTQTSGS
-1995 YGNNIEKNQIVEIPG
+1995 YGNNVTKNQVVTIPG
-2010 AKNLKVTITY
+2010 AENLKVTITY
-2020 QMENITCDWVCLY
+2020 QTESTNYDWVCLY
-2033 EGLSV
+2033 EGPDITPAQS
-2038 QPTKNN
+2038 N

-2050 GKLSGNTKT
+2050 GKLGGTTTT
-2059 TKEFTINGD
+2059 TKEFTIQGD
-2068 TVQIFFSS
+2068 TVQIFFRSDSS
-2076 DYSNDNYY
+2076 VCNYY
-2084 GFYATVEGEGI
+2084 GFYAIVEGEGI
-2095 GNAIAVGEEKQ
+2095 GNAIVTGEEKK

-2120 AACSDGKK
+2120 AACSDGKE
-2128 FALNDCTEDVTVY
+2128 FVLEDCTEDVVVY
-2141 AKWKDLTAI
+2141 AKWKK
-2150 LLSSGPGTGLGKKM
+2150 LSATLIDSSYTSDSLKGKF
-2164 ADIAGNVKEI
+2164 ADIAVTKEEI
-2174 TAFQQSAVMPDAD
+2174 TAFQHSTVMPPED
-2187 VTSDATHLISTTD
+2187 VLNNPSCIISTMD
-2200 SETPI
+2200 SEAPV
-2205 YLWRDGTALL
+2205 YLWKNGTTLQ
-2215 WWSKAEKVQA
+2215 WWSKAEDVYAGKSLAFLFDGNGYYDVSDVGTIYVPTSG
-2225 QELNYLFCQ
+2225 YL
-2234 SDTYNSNSKPGAWE
+2234 KLE
-2248 LRGAFSALS
+2248 
-2257 DISGLKNWDVSQTT
+2257 DISGFSDIRMDKLQSARYLFDSCAMLNDISVIKNWNLINIQDVSYMFYGCVTLQNISAFGEIGRYFSDKRIYIDGVFQHCRSIQDISSLKNWNISKFESLTFVFAGCSSLSDLTPLAEWNVSNVADLHNIFSGCSSLSDLTPLKQWSGKLSKITNISSMLQYCVNLTDISILEDWKIDNVTDISYMFKGCKKISDLSPLENWNTNRVTNMCSIFESCTSLIDLTPLENWDTNNVKDINRILYGCENIVDLTPLTNWNTDQVTNMNAAFYGCAQVISVSSLKNWNTSNVTQMRETFCKCRSVTDLSGLDDWNTSKITT
-2271 SMEQLFTGCEQLKD
+2271 SAGMFSSC
-2285 ISPIRGWQTGRVTDM
+2285 PITNINALSNWDMSNVTDM
-2300 TKLFDSCSQLVNLDA
+2300 SNMFSSCSQLV
-2315 LEQWD
+2315 D
-2320 LTKVHEF
+2320 LTGLADWNATTV
-2327 YYTFRG
+2327 
-2333 CESLENLNFMKQWK
+2333 NNMQ
-2347 SVKPIVIS
+2347 
-2355 GMFSYCSS
+2355 GMFYDCEV
-2363 LNNIDG
+2363 LTN
-2369 IAALDTSQTT
+2369 
-2379 DMMYVFNRCKNLEII
+2379 I
-2394 TPLASWN
+2394 TPLAKWN
-2401 TENVRYVGGMF
+2401 V
-2412 WYCSSLTDLTP
+2412 
-2423 LSGWNTSHVKDMN
+2423 
-2436 YMFAHCSN
+2436 
-2444 LTDLSPF
+2444 
-2451 AVWDTSNVTNMSG
+2451 SNVTNMKST
-2464 VFSWCDPSDLTP
+2464 FFNCLRLSDLSP
-2476 LSGWN
+2476 IADWN

-2486 NMNSMFEGCRSLI
+2486 NMEQTFCETAVI
-2499 NLTALLNWNTSNVTR
+2499 NLDS
-2514 MNAMFY
+2514 
-2520 NCVTLTDLSPI
+2520 LSK
-2531 SNWSTSSVTDM
+2531 WETKR
-2542 GSMFNGCNNLVNLT
+2542 
-2556 PLAGWNISN
+2556 
-2565 VTNMSYM
+2565 VTN
-2572 FNVCQNLT
+2572 
-2580 DLSPISDW
+2580 
-2588 NVSNVTKMN
+2588 
-2597 GVFASCENL
+2597 
-2606 TNLSPISGWNVSN
+2606 
-2619 VTNMAYMFYRCTKMT
+2619 
-2634 DLGPIS
+2634 
-2640 DWNVSNVTAMNY
+2640 
-2652 MFDGCSAL
+2652 
-2660 TDLSPISDWNVSN
+2660 
-2673 ATAMNYMFDRCS
+2673 
-2685 TLTNLSPISNWDTS
+2685 
-2699 NVTNM
+2699 
-2704 SGMFRECGNLTDL
+2704 
-2717 TALSDWNTSSVTD
+2717 
-2730 MHSMFYQCESLTD
+2730 MHSMFSWCT
-2743 LTPLSGWNTSSVTDM
+2743 
-2758 SYMFY
+2758 
-2763 NCSALTNLTPLS
+2763 ALT
-2775 NWDVP
+2775 
-2780 NVTLVNNMFSG
+2780 
-2791 CYKLADSSA
+2791 DSSA
-2800 INDWDILKVTNFKYM
+2800 INDWDIAKVTDFGSM
-2815 FESCPSH
+2815 FYGCPSH

-2832 DNRGTFTPTS
+2832 DSSGTFTPTS

>member
-187 FASTPDRYR
+187 FVSTPDRYR

-207 AYEKENKDYI
+207 TYEKENKDYI
-217 WYDCSVS
+217 WYDCFVS
-224 FDNDWLARGIYK
+224 FDNDWLARGLYK
-236 STLAMTVF
+236 STLAMTIS

-255 KEGTRY
+255 KEGNRY

-285 VELNSSGNRH
+285 VELDSSGNRR
-295 TYTVS
+295 TYTIS

-335 GENECVDADDIFTLH
+335 GENERVDADDTFTLH

-359 TYNQWSVNY
+359 VYNQWSVNY

-385 TDRLNATGLYSGAVI
+385 TDRLNATGLYSGTVI

-442 GEDRLGEND
+442 GEDRSGESD
-451 DPDLEDEKESSSTE
+451 DPDPEDEKESSSTE

-477 LMGKN
+477 LMGKK

-642 DHEYDMAF
+642 GHEYDMAF
-650 VRVLPNGGE
+650 VRVLPNDGE

-814 ADEFTGGGRDGFES
+814 ADEFAGGGRDGFES

-869 GSGTAYTGGETDDF
+869 GSGTAYTGGETNDF

-896 KTTIVADFDFSD
+896 KTTIVADFDFLD
-908 APLASEQLT
+908 APLAAEQLT

-968 EDGDTEEKHAYYST
+968 EDGDTEEKHAYYAT

-1016 LYNDAEDAKKQEK
+1016 LYNDAEDAVKQEK

-1071 TIVSGWQGTFRGAD
+1071 TIASGWQGTFRGVD
-1085 TTQAEKIGLAPT
+1085 TAQAEKMGLVPT

-1117 DAPADL
+1117 DAPVDL

-1128 IAVALDTSNMA
+1128 IAVVLDTSNMA

-1235 FQVYGPDGAALFADG
+1235 FQVYGPDGAALFDDG

-1305 IPGSVTLTKLDADDE
+1305 IPGNVTLTKLDADDE

-1342 TGSDGNYT
+1342 TGSDGSYA

-1356 ESSCMT
+1356 ESSCIT
-1362 GADGTL
+1362 GTDGTL

-1385 PAGYEM
+1385 PTGYEM
-1391 DEASVSFEIGKAQY
+1391 DEAPVSFEIGKAQY

-1411 IHTAV
+1411 IHAAV

-1512 KISQTDD
+1512 KISQTDN

-1566 GADGT
+1566 GADGA
-1571 TAIVDQLTW
+1571 TAIIDQLTW

-1654 LVKEGLITDGDGA
+1654 LVKEGLTTDGDGA
-1667 ITVTGLEWGSYYLE
+1667 ITVTGLEWGSYYFE

-1796 TAGANVTVAGDTATA
+1796 TAGANVTVADDTATA

-1849 TGLQVAYKGPVTIES
+1849 TGLQVAYKGPATIES

-1878 AVAFYDDGSSKTIR
+1878 AVAFYDDGSSKTIS
-1892 FSDLELN
+1892 FSDLELD

-1918 SYTENGMTVSGS
+1918 SYTENGMTVSGN

-1951 GGYFGEDTSSTLN
+1951 GGYFDEDASSTLN
-1964 QVTYVKS
+1964 QVTYVK
-1971 NKAHITKTAK
+1971 NNVHVAKVAK
-1981 TDNVSDDGTTFTGG
+1981 TDNVGTDGAQTSGS
-1995 YGNNIEKNQIVEIPG
+1995 YGNNVTKNQVVTIPG
-2010 AKNLKVTITY
+2010 AKSLKVTITY
-2020 QMENITCDWVCLY
+2020 QTESSNYDWVCLY
-2033 EGLSV
+2033 EGLDITPAQS
-2038 QPTKNN
+2038 N

-2050 GKLSGNTKT
+2050 GKLGGTTTT
-2059 TKEFTINGD
+2059 TKEFTIQGD
-2068 TVQIFFSS
+2068 TVQIFFRSDSS
-2076 DYSNDNYY
+2076 GCNYY
-2084 GFYATVEGEGI
+2084 GFYAVVEGEGI
-2095 GNAIAVGEEKQ
+2095 GNAIVTGEEKK
-2106 PNHATKKFAGWYTD
+2106 PSHVTKKFAGWYTD
-2120 AACSDGKK
+2120 AACSDGQE
-2128 FALNDCTEDVTVY
+2128 FVLEDCSEDITVY
-2141 AKWKDLTAI
+2141 AKWEALTAT
-2150 LLSSGPGTGLGKKM
+2150 LLTSSRNTGLGKKM

-2234 SDTYNSNSKPGAWE
+2234 SQTYNSNGKPGAWE

-2271 SMEQLFTGCEQLKD
+2271 SMKQLFTGCEQLKD

-2320 LTKVHEF
+2320 LTKVRQF

-2347 SVKPIVIS
+2347 SVKPTVIS

-2369 IAALDTSQTT
+2369 IAAMDTSQTT
-2379 DMMYVFNRCKNLEII
+2379 DMVHVFNRCENLEII

-2436 YMFAHCSN
+2436 YMFANCRN
-2444 LTDLSPF
+2444 LTDLSPL
-2451 AVWDTSNVTNMSG
+2451 AAWDTSNVTNMSG

-2499 NLTALLNWNTSNVTR
+2499 DLTALLNWNTGNVVQ
-2514 MNAMFY
+2514 MGSMFSG
-2520 NCVTLTDLSPI
+2520 CSQLTDLAPLA
-2531 SNWSTSSVTDM
+2531 NWNTNSVTDM
-2542 GSMFNGCNNLVNLT
+2542 SYMFRGCSQLTNLASLANWNTNSVTTMSSMFYGCSQLADLT
-2556 PLAGWNISN
+2556 GLATWNTGNVTNMRYMFHGCSQLADLTGLATWTTGN
-2565 VTNMSYM
+2565 VTNMSFM
-2572 FNVCQNLT
+2572 FYGCSQ
-2580 DLSPISDW
+2580 
-2588 NVSNVTKMN
+2588 
-2597 GVFASCENL
+2597 L
-2606 TNLSPISGWNVSN
+2606 TNLASLANWNTNSVTDMSYMFFKCSKFADLTGLATWNTGN
-2619 VTNMAYMFYRCTKMT
+2619 VTNMSAMLSQCSKLA
-2634 DLGPIS
+2634 DLTGLAT
-2640 DWNVSNVTAMNY
+2640 WNVE
-2652 MFDGCSAL
+2652 
-2660 TDLSPISDWNVSN
+2660 
-2673 ATAMNYMFDRCS
+2673 
-2685 TLTNLSPISNWDTS
+2685 

-2704 SGMFRECGNLTDL
+2704 SGMFENCTSITDL
-2717 TALSDWNTSSVTD
+2717 TPIKDWNTSSVTN
-2730 MHSMFYQCESLTD
+2730 MRYVFNQCE
-2743 LTPLSGWNTSSVTDM
+2743 N
-2758 SYMFY
+2758 
-2763 NCSALTNLTPLS
+2763 
-2775 NWDVP
+2775 
-2780 NVTLVNNMFSG
+2780 LVN
-2791 CYKLADSSA
+2791 ASA
-2800 INDWDILKVTNFKYM
+2800 INDWKIANVTDFYHM
-2815 FESCPSH
+2815 FDKSPSH

-2832 DNRGTFTPTS
+2832 DSYGTFTPTS

>member
-6 QKFRRFLAWILSVV
+6 QKFRRFLVWILSVV

-164 MESSPY
+164 MEASPY

-207 AYEKENKDYI
+207 TYEKENKDYI
-217 WYDCSVS
+217 WYDCFVS
-224 FDNDWLARGIYK
+224 FDNDWLARGLYK
-236 STLAMTVF
+236 STLAMTVS

-255 KEGTRY
+255 KEGNRY

-285 VELNSSGNRH
+285 VELDSSGNRR

-322 RLYEDDEDWTVDA
+322 RLYEDDENWTVDA
-335 GENECVDADDIFTLH
+335 GENECVDADDTFTLH

-359 TYNQWSVNY
+359 VYNQWSVNY

-378 HDAPIKE
+378 HDTPVKE

-400 PFVLSGTSNRSYSSG
+400 PFVLSGTSDRSYSSG

-451 DPDLEDEKESSSTE
+451 DPDPEDEKESSSTE

-477 LMGKN
+477 LMGKK
-482 PETDPEELPENWNDL
+482 PETDPEELPENWDDL

-814 ADEFTGGGRDGFES
+814 ADEFAGGGRDGFES

-869 GSGTAYTGGETDDF
+869 GSGTAYTGGETNDF

-896 KTTIVADFDFSD
+896 KTTIVADFDFLD
-908 APLASEQLT
+908 APLAAEQLT

-968 EDGDTEEKHAYYST
+968 EDGDTEEKHAYYAT

-1016 LYNDAEDAKKQEK
+1016 LYNDAEDAVKQEK

-1071 TIVSGWQGTFRGAD
+1071 TIASGWQGTFRGVD
-1085 TTQAEKIGLAPT
+1085 TAQAEKMGLVPT

-1117 DAPADL
+1117 DAPVDL

-1128 IAVALDTSNMA
+1128 IAVVLDTSNMA

-1235 FQVYGPDGAALFADG
+1235 FQVYGPDGAALFDDG

-1305 IPGSVTLTKLDADDE
+1305 IPGNVTLTKLDADDE

-1342 TGSDGNYT
+1342 TGSDGSYA

-1356 ESSCMT
+1356 ESSCIT
-1362 GADGTL
+1362 GTDGTL

-1385 PAGYEM
+1385 PTGYEM
-1391 DEASVSFEIGKAQY
+1391 DEAPVSFEIGKAQY

-1411 IHTAV
+1411 IHAAV

-1512 KISQTDD
+1512 KISQTDN

-1566 GADGT
+1566 GADGA
-1571 TAIVDQLTW
+1571 TAIIDQLTW

-1654 LVKEGLITDGDGA
+1654 LVKEGLTTDGDGA
-1667 ITVTGLEWGSYYLE
+1667 ITVTGLEWGSYYFE

-1796 TAGANVTVAGDTATA
+1796 TAGANVTVADDTATA

-1849 TGLQVAYKGPVTIES
+1849 TGLQVAYKGPATIES

-1878 AVAFYDDGSSKTIR
+1878 AVAFYDDGSSKTIS
-1892 FSDLELN
+1892 FSDLELD

-1918 SYTENGMTVSGS
+1918 SYTENGMTVSGN

-1951 GGYFGEDTSSTLN
+1951 GGYFDEDASSTLN
-1964 QVTYVKS
+1964 QVTYVK
-1971 NKAHITKTAK
+1971 NNVHVAKVAK
-1981 TDNVSDDGTTFTGG
+1981 TDNVGTDGAQTSGS
-1995 YGNNIEKNQIVEIPG
+1995 YGNNVTKNQVVTIPG
-2010 AKNLKVTITY
+2010 AKSLKVTITY
-2020 QMENITCDWVCLY
+2020 QTESSNYDWVCLY
-2033 EGLSV
+2033 EGLDITPAQS
-2038 QPTKNN
+2038 N

-2050 GKLSGNTKT
+2050 GKLGGTTTT
-2059 TKEFTINGD
+2059 TKEFTIQGD
-2068 TVQIFFSS
+2068 TVQIFFRSDSS
-2076 DYSNDNYY
+2076 GCNYY
-2084 GFYATVEGEGI
+2084 GFYAVVEGEGI
-2095 GNAIAVGEEKQ
+2095 GNAIVTGEEKK
-2106 PNHATKKFAGWYTD
+2106 PSHVTKKFAGWYTD
-2120 AACSDGKK
+2120 AACSDGQE
-2128 FALNDCTEDVTVY
+2128 FVLEDCSEDITVY
-2141 AKWKDLTAI
+2141 AKWEALTAT
-2150 LLSSGPGTGLGKKM
+2150 LLTSSRNTGLGKKM

-2234 SDTYNSNSKPGAWE
+2234 SQTYNSNGKPGAWE

-2271 SMEQLFTGCEQLKD
+2271 SMKQLFTGCEQLKD

-2320 LTKVHEF
+2320 LTKVRQF

-2347 SVKPIVIS
+2347 SVKPTVIS

-2369 IAALDTSQTT
+2369 IAAMDTSQTT
-2379 DMMYVFNRCKNLEII
+2379 DMVHVFNRCENLEII

-2436 YMFAHCSN
+2436 YMFANCRN
-2444 LTDLSPF
+2444 LTDLSPL
-2451 AVWDTSNVTNMSG
+2451 AAWDTSNVTNMSG

-2499 NLTALLNWNTSNVTR
+2499 DLTALLNWNTGNVVQ
-2514 MNAMFY
+2514 MGSMFSG
-2520 NCVTLTDLSPI
+2520 CSQLTDLAPLA
-2531 SNWSTSSVTDM
+2531 NWNTNSVTDM
-2542 GSMFNGCNNLVNLT
+2542 SYMFRGCSQLTNLASLANWNTNSVTTMSSMFYGCSQLADLT
-2556 PLAGWNISN
+2556 GLATWNTGNVTNMRYMFHGCSQLADLTGLATWTTGN
-2565 VTNMSYM
+2565 VTNMSFM
-2572 FNVCQNLT
+2572 FYGCSQ
-2580 DLSPISDW
+2580 
-2588 NVSNVTKMN
+2588 
-2597 GVFASCENL
+2597 L
-2606 TNLSPISGWNVSN
+2606 TNLASLANWNTNSVTDMSYMFFKCSKFADLTGLATWNTGN
-2619 VTNMAYMFYRCTKMT
+2619 VTNMSAMLSQCSKLA
-2634 DLGPIS
+2634 DLTGLAT
-2640 DWNVSNVTAMNY
+2640 WNVE
-2652 MFDGCSAL
+2652 
-2660 TDLSPISDWNVSN
+2660 
-2673 ATAMNYMFDRCS
+2673 
-2685 TLTNLSPISNWDTS
+2685 

-2704 SGMFRECGNLTDL
+2704 SGMFENCTSITDL
-2717 TALSDWNTSSVTD
+2717 TPIKDWNTSSVTN
-2730 MHSMFYQCESLTD
+2730 MRYVFNQCE
-2743 LTPLSGWNTSSVTDM
+2743 N
-2758 SYMFY
+2758 
-2763 NCSALTNLTPLS
+2763 
-2775 NWDVP
+2775 
-2780 NVTLVNNMFSG
+2780 LVN
-2791 CYKLADSSA
+2791 ASA
-2800 INDWDILKVTNFKYM
+2800 INDWKIANVTDFYHM
-2815 FESCPSH
+2815 FDKSPSH

-2832 DNRGTFTPTS
+2832 DSYGTFTPTS